1 MVIITLV
8 IHDSKLHP
16 VLLLDNEKQGT
27 LNYFDDT
34 WTRQLTTGSSVF
46 EFSVYKKTLEGDNPL
61 NHKYQVLNDQAFVS
75 FVHKDKVQLFNIMQ
89 IEETET
95 TVRCYCE
102 NLNLE
107 LLNEYCNPY
116 KATKAMSFEEY
127 LVAFDIL
134 NWGALTIGT
143 NEVNDKKLTLEWTGQ
158 DTKLARLLSIA
169 NNFDAEIEFETQL
182 HNNHTFKAFIVNV
195 YKEYEEGK
203 SYGVGRD
210 KTDVIL
216 RYQKNISGIRKTV
229 DKRQIYNAIRPYGKK
244 TVKGERVISNPVTRK
259 VTKTVGSNRTYL
271 GGDLKY
277 YGHTI
282 KKANVQAIIN
292 YAVQYNILP
301 SGIITQLYLESYWG
315 DSTVGRRDNNWAGMT
330 GGAQTRPSG
339 VKVTTG
345 MARPANEGGTYMHY
359 ASVDDFLKDYT
370 YLLAKQGIYNV
381 VGKKNIADYT
391 KGLFTAGG
399 AKYNYAEAK
408 YQSYTN
414 LMTNIRNGINKV
426 TGNILDTIDKLWQ
439 TPVQPIT
446 AVNVARRATKTIQAL
461 NEATRLKGRRIGS
474 GQCYALSGWYAK
486 KLDGAWIDSSIGG
499 IRGRIGGGMAAAL
512 IGTDYN
518 WGAYGWKLERSPNA
532 SNLQAGGIY
541 SVKANFGAPFYTG
554 QWGHTGIIKS
564 VSSTRVTVLEQNFA
578 GRMYVVE
585 NSYEINAFARGLQTV
600 CYPREI
606 AQGMS
611 VNGATTQQVSGGTQI
626 SYEEVVQEAQTES
639 YEEEQIIYIDNS
651 IYKEWKDENGKVEY
665 YLKNGFLYAPLSR
678 DRYPSVL
685 TGNETRDNWIRK
697 DMEVETDSQDVL
709 MSTALKDLKAHA
721 YPAITYEVDGYVDLE
736 IGDVV
741 RIQDDGYQPPL
752 ILSARVV
759 EQVLSKDNP
768 NSNKTKFSN
777 FVEKESQLAS
787 DLISDMLRLYDESI
801 PYEIK
806 LATSNGVAFKNGT
819 GESVLTPSLQKN
831 GKDYEAVYF
840 YKNGDSL
847 IDIGPSLI
855 VKASDFNH
863 VLNVTVEAYINE
875 ELVATAQVSFTDTED
890 GTDGVGIKST
900 SVVYGLSNS
909 ADTQPILWTGT
920 IPVAGEG
927 QYLWTRKITDYTDD
941 AKEDT
946 IEYTY
951 SFQGKT
957 GVAGTSIKVS
967 KIEYQVGASGTVTPS
982 GAWLTTIPSVP
993 DGQFL
998 WSKTTMSDNSV
1009 IYGISK
1015 QGATGPKGD
1024 KGADGVAGKDGV
1036 GVKTTTITY
1045 GISAN
1050 ETTQPTNW
1058 TTSVPALVKGQYLWT
1073 KTVWAYTDSTS
1084 ETGYVKTYIAKDGNN
1099 GSDGIAGKD
1108 GVGIKTTTITY
1119 KASTSGTVTPNGT
1132 WTSAIPSVPSGQ
1144 FLWTKTVWTYT
1155 DNTNETGYSVAKMG
1169 EKGDKGD
1176 AGPQGPTG
1184 ATGLQGPKG
1193 DQGVIGPTGADG
1205 KPSYTHI
1212 AYATNSTGTTG
1223 FSVSDN
1229 VGKTYIGMYVD
1240 NLATDSTD
1248 PKKYKWNLIKGADGA
1263 QGIAGPAG
1271 KDGKTPYWHTAY
1283 ANSADG
1289 TVDFSVS
1296 DSANKRYIGQYTDYD
1311 AIDSNDP
1318 KKYRWTDMIG
1328 TVVVGTNNLINGTK
1342 SFSGEDWFTSA
1353 TLEDENISNY
1363 PFTFKKWISAQKVSH
1378 AKDIMV
1384 EQGVTYTFSAY
1395 VKREVA
1401 GNLYFY
1407 LYDIADGFI
1416 TSDTPREAIIKNVD
1430 SNVRRFEITFTPT
1443 KTGKIRPRFAM
1454 VSSEQ
1459 GSFSTGGFML
1469 VRGNKTGDWQESE
1482 ADKASNLD
1490 SKADGAFTV
1499 EQLNAIAEEQRLMKA
1514 NLEAA
1519 ASLQEVQDKAKELLD
1534 QIKKIEDGQ
1543 KVSEQTMISNAN
1555 RVVQILAKLE
1565 NVQLVTE
1572 AITQYMSYS
1581 NDGLVIKMKDGTSS
1595 VRVTTDRIAFYSG
1608 GTETAF
1614 ISQGYLQI
1622 ESGVFTLRLRIGSFL
1637 FEESSKGRLQIKKI
1651 RGIGG

>member
-1 MVIITLV
+1 MVVITLV
-8 IHDSKLHP
+8 IHDAKLHP
-16 VLLLDNEKQGT
+16 VLLLDNERQGA
-27 LNYFDDT
+27 LNYYDDL

-46 EFSVYKKTLEGDNPL
+46 EFSVYKKTLLGDNPL

-75 FVHKDKVQLFNIMQ
+75 FVHNDKVQLFNIMQ
-89 IEETET
+89 VEETET
-95 TVRCYCE
+95 TIRCFCE

-107 LLNEYCNPY
+107 LLNEYCNAY

-127 LVAFDIL
+127 LVQFDIL

-143 NEVNDKKLTLEWTGQ
+143 NEVKDKKLTLEWTGQ

-210 KTDVIL
+210 RSDTVL
-216 RYQKNISGIRKTV
+216 RYQKNIAGITKKL

-244 TVKGERVISNPVTRK
+244 TVKGERVVSNPVTRK
-259 VTKTVGSNRTYL
+259 VTKTVGSNKTYL
-271 GGDLKY
+271 GGDIKY

-301 SGIITQLYLESYWG
+301 SGIITQLYLESFWG
-315 DSTVGRRDNNWAGMT
+315 DSTVGKRDNNWAGMS

-391 KGLFTAGG
+391 KGLFRAGG
-399 AKYNYAEAK
+399 AKYDYAAAG
-408 YQSYTN
+408 YQSYAN

-426 TGNILDTIDKLWQ
+426 TGNILNTIDKLWQ
-439 TPVQPIT
+439 TPVKPIT
-446 AVNVARRATKTIQAL
+446 AVNVARRATKTIQAI
-461 NEATRLKGRRIGS
+461 NEATKLKGRRIGS

-518 WGAYGWKLERSPNA
+518 WGAYGWKVDKSPNA
-532 SNLQAGGIY
+532 GNLKAGGIY
-541 SVKANFGAPFYTG
+541 NVRANRGAPFYTTG
-554 QWGHTGIIKS
+554 WGHTGIIKS
-564 VSSTRVTVLEQNFA
+564 VSKTRVTVLEQNYA
-578 GRMYVVE
+578 GRMYVME

-606 AQGMS
+606 AQGMA

-697 DMEVETDSQDVL
+697 DMEVETDSQEVL
-709 MSTALKDLKAHA
+709 MSTGLKDLKAHA

-736 IGDVV
+736 LGDVV
-741 RIQDDGYQPPL
+741 RIQDDGYEPPL
-752 ILSARVV
+752 ILTARVV
-759 EQVLSKDNP
+759 EQEISITNP
-768 NSNKTKFSN
+768 SSNKTKFSN

-863 VLNVTVEAYINE
+863 VLNITVEAYLNE
-875 ELVATAQVSFTDTED
+875 ELVASTQISFTDTED
-890 GTDGVGIKST
+890 G
-900 SVVYGLSNS
+900 
-909 ADTQPILWTGT
+909 
-920 IPVAGEG
+920 
-927 QYLWTRKITDYTDD
+927 
-941 AKEDT
+941 
-946 IEYTY
+946 
-951 SFQGKT
+951 
-957 GVAGTSIKVS
+957 
-967 KIEYQVGASGTVTPS
+967 
-982 GAWLTTIPSVP
+982 
-993 DGQFL
+993 
-998 WSKTTMSDNSV
+998 
-1009 IYGISK
+1009 
-1015 QGATGPKGD
+1015 
-1024 KGADGVAGKDGV
+1024 
-1036 GVKTTTITY
+1036 
-1045 GISAN
+1045 
-1050 ETTQPTNW
+1050 
-1058 TTSVPALVKGQYLWT
+1058 
-1073 KTVWAYTDSTS
+1073 
-1084 ETGYVKTYIAKDGNN
+1084 
-1099 GSDGIAGKD
+1099 
-1108 GVGIKTTTITY
+1108 
-1119 KASTSGTVTPNGT
+1119 
-1132 WTSAIPSVPSGQ
+1132 
-1144 FLWTKTVWTYT
+1144 
-1155 DNTNETGYSVAKMG
+1155 
-1169 EKGDKGD
+1169 
-1176 AGPQGPTG
+1176 
-1184 ATGLQGPKG
+1184 
-1193 DQGVIGPTGADG
+1193 ADG
-1205 KPSYTHI
+1205 KATYTHI
-1212 AYATNSTGTTG
+1212 AYALDENGSTG

-1240 NLATDSTD
+1240 DNIIDSND

-1263 QGIAGPAG
+1263 RGIQGPAG
-1271 KDGKTPYWHTAY
+1271 ADGKTPYWHVAY
-1283 ANSADG
+1283 ANSSDG

-1311 AIDSNDP
+1311 AIDSSDP
-1318 KKYRWTDMIG
+1318 KKYRWTDMVG
-1328 TVVVGTNNLINGTK
+1328 TVVVGTNNLIDGTK
-1342 SFSGEDWFTSA
+1342 SFFGTDWFTSA
-1353 TLEDENISNY
+1353 TLEDENLSNC
-1363 PFTFKKWISAQKVSH
+1363 PFTLKKWISGQKVSH

-1416 TSDTPREAIIKNVD
+1416 TSDTPRETIIKNVD
-1430 SNVRRFEITFTPT
+1430 SSLRRFEITFTPT
-1443 KTGKIRPRFAM
+1443 KTGRIRPRFAM

-1459 GSFSTGGFML
+1459 GSFSSGGFML

-1490 SKADGAFTV
+1490 SKADEAFTV
-1499 EQLNAIAEEQRLMKA
+1499 EQLNALAERARIAEAELQSKA
-1514 NLEAA
+1514 TLDTVNDWVKA
-1519 ASLQEVQDKAKELLD
+1519 LQDEIKAREG
-1534 QIKKIEDGQ
+1534 GQ
-1543 KVSEQTMISNAN
+1543 KLSEQKLIDFSNRMIA
-1555 RVVQILAKLE
+1555 VQQTIGEMQIRTDFVNKF
-1565 NVQLVTE
+1565 
-1572 AITQYMSYS
+1572 MSQS
-1581 NDGLVIKMKDGTSS
+1581 EDGLVIGQKDGTSS
-1595 VRVTTDRIAFYSG
+1595 VRVDNDRISFYSSG
-1608 GTETAF
+1608 KEVAYIAQSVLVIDSGIFTTK
-1614 ISQGYLQI
+1614 LQI
-1622 ESGVFTLRLRIGSFL
+1622 GRYRIEQYELNADINVVRYVG
-1637 FEESSKGRLQIKKI
+1637 
-1651 RGIGG
+1651 

>member
-1 MVIITLV
+1 MVVITLV

-143 NEVNDKKLTLEWTGQ
+143 NEVKDKKLTLEWTGQ

-182 HNNHTFKAFIVNV
+182 HNNYTFKAFIINI

-210 KTDVIL
+210 RSDTVL
-216 RYQKNISGIRKTV
+216 RYQKNIAGITKKL

-244 TVKGERVISNPVTRK
+244 TVKGERVVSNPVTRK
-259 VTKTVGSNRTYL
+259 VTKTVGSNKTYL
-271 GGDLKY
+271 GGDIKY

-301 SGIITQLYLESYWG
+301 SGIITQLYLESFWG
-315 DSTVGRRDNNWAGMT
+315 DSTVGKRDNNWAGMS

-391 KGLFTAGG
+391 KGLFRAGG
-399 AKYNYAEAK
+399 AKYDYAAAG

-446 AVNVARRATKTIQAL
+446 AVNVARRATKTMQAL

-518 WGAYGWKLERSPNA
+518 WGAYGWKVDKSPNA
-532 SNLQAGGIY
+532 RNLKAGGIY
-541 SVKANFGAPFYTG
+541 NVRANRGAPFYTTG
-554 QWGHTGIIKS
+554 WGHTGIIKS
-564 VSSTRVTVLEQNFA
+564 VSKTRVTVLEQNFV

-585 NSYEINAFARGLQTV
+585 NSYDINSFASGLQTV

-611 VNGATTQQVSGGTQI
+611 VNGATTQQITGGTQI
-626 SYEEVVQEAQTES
+626 SYEEVVQEAQTET

-709 MSTALKDLKAHA
+709 MSTGLKDLKAHA

-752 ILSARVV
+752 ILTARVI

-863 VLNVTVEAYINE
+863 VLNITVEAYLNE
-875 ELVATAQVSFTDTED
+875 ELVASTQISFTDTED
-890 GTDGVGIKST
+890 G
-900 SVVYGLSNS
+900 
-909 ADTQPILWTGT
+909 AD
-920 IPVAGEG
+920 
-927 QYLWTRKITDYTDD
+927 
-941 AKEDT
+941 
-946 IEYTY
+946 
-951 SFQGKT
+951 
-957 GVAGTSIKVS
+957 
-967 KIEYQVGASGTVTPS
+967 
-982 GAWLTTIPSVP
+982 
-993 DGQFL
+993 
-998 WSKTTMSDNSV
+998 
-1009 IYGISK
+1009 
-1015 QGATGPKGD
+1015 
-1024 KGADGVAGKDGV
+1024 GKDG
-1036 GVKTTTITY
+1036 
-1045 GISAN
+1045 A
-1050 ETTQPTNW
+1050 P
-1058 TTSVPALVKGQYLWT
+1058 
-1073 KTVWAYTDSTS
+1073 
-1084 ETGYVKTYIAKDGNN
+1084 
-1099 GSDGIAGKD
+1099 
-1108 GVGIKTTTITY
+1108 
-1119 KASTSGTVTPNGT
+1119 
-1132 WTSAIPSVPSGQ
+1132 
-1144 FLWTKTVWTYT
+1144 
-1155 DNTNETGYSVAKMG
+1155 
-1169 EKGDKGD
+1169 
-1176 AGPQGPTG
+1176 GPQGPPG
-1184 ATGLQGPKG
+1184 VNGLQGPKG
-1193 DQGVIGPTGADG
+1193 DQGIQGPAGADG
-1205 KPSYTHI
+1205 KATYTHI
-1212 AYATNSTGTTG
+1212 AYALDENGSTG

-1240 NLATDSTD
+1240 DNIIDSND

-1263 QGIAGPAG
+1263 RGIQGPAG
-1271 KDGKTPYWHTAY
+1271 ADGKTPYWHVAY
-1283 ANSADG
+1283 ANSSDG

-1311 AIDSNDP
+1311 AIDSSDP
-1318 KKYRWTDMIG
+1318 KKYRWTDMVG
-1328 TVVVGTNNLINGTK
+1328 TVVVGTNNLIDGTK
-1342 SFSGEDWFTSA
+1342 SFFGTDWFTSA
-1353 TLEDENISNY
+1353 TLEDENLSNC
-1363 PFTFKKWISAQKVSH
+1363 PFTLKKWISGQKVSH

-1416 TSDTPREAIIKNVD
+1416 TSDTPRETIIKNVD
-1430 SNVRRFEITFTPT
+1430 SSLRRFEITFTPT
-1443 KTGKIRPRFAM
+1443 KTGRIRPRFAM

-1459 GSFSTGGFML
+1459 GSFSSGGFML

-1499 EQLNAIAEEQRLMKA
+1499 EQLNALAERARIAETELQAKA
-1514 NLEAA
+1514 TLETVNEWVQA
-1519 ASLQEVQDKAKELLD
+1519 LQDEIKAR
-1534 QIKKIEDGQ
+1534 QDGQ
-1543 KVSEQTMISNAN
+1543 KISEQKLIEASNRMIAIQQN
-1555 RVVQILAKLE
+1555 VGEMQIRTDFVNKF
-1565 NVQLVTE
+1565 
-1572 AITQYMSYS
+1572 MSQS
-1581 NDGLVIKMKDGTSS
+1581 EDGLVIGQKDGTSS
-1595 VRVTTDRIAFYSG
+1595 VRVDNDRISFYSSG
-1608 GTETAF
+1608 KEVAYIAQSVLVIDSGIFTTK
-1614 ISQGYLQI
+1614 LQI
-1622 ESGVFTLRLRIGSFL
+1622 GRYRIEQYELNADINVVRYVG
-1637 FEESSKGRLQIKKI
+1637 
-1651 RGIGG
+1651 

>member
-143 NEVNDKKLTLEWTGQ
+143 NEVKDKKLTLEWTGQ

-182 HNNHTFKAFIVNV
+182 HNNYTFKAFIINI

-210 KTDVIL
+210 RSDTVL
-216 RYQKNISGIRKTV
+216 RYQKNIAGITKKL

-244 TVKGERVISNPVTRK
+244 TVKGERVVSNPVTRK

-282 KKANVQAIIN
+282 KKANVQSIIN

-301 SGIITQLYLESYWG
+301 SGIICQLYLESLWG
-315 DSTVGRRDNNWAGMT
+315 DSAVGKRDNNWAGIS

-345 MARPANEGGTYMHY
+345 MARPPSEGGTYMHY

-370 YLLAKQGIYNV
+370 YLLAKQGLYNV

-391 KGLFTAGG
+391 KGLFKVGG
-399 AKYNYAEAK
+399 AKDDYAAAG

-426 TGNILDTIDKLWQ
+426 SGNILNTIDTLWQ
-439 TPVQPIT
+439 TPVKPIT
-446 AVNVARRATKTIQAL
+446 SVTTAKRATKTIQAI
-461 NEATRLKGRRIGS
+461 NEATKLKGRRVGS

-518 WGAYGWKLERSPNA
+518 WGSYGWKVDKSPNA
-532 SNLQAGGIY
+532 GNLKAGGIY
-541 SVKANFGAPFYTG
+541 NVRANRGAPFYTTG
-554 QWGHTGIIKS
+554 WGHTGIIKS
-564 VSSTRVTVLEQNFA
+564 VSKTRVTVLEQNFV

-585 NSYEINAFARGLQTV
+585 NSYDINSFASGLQTV

-611 VNGATTQQVSGGTQI
+611 VNGATTQQITGGTQI
-626 SYEEVVQEAQTES
+626 SYEEVVQEAQTET

-709 MSTALKDLKAHA
+709 ISTALKDLKAHA
-721 YPAITYEVDGYVDLE
+721 YPAVTYEVDGYVDLE
-736 IGDVV
+736 LGDVV
-741 RIQDDGYQPPL
+741 RIQDDGYEPPL
-752 ILSARVV
+752 ILTARVT
-759 EQVLSKDNP
+759 EQEISITNP
-768 NSNKTKFSN
+768 SSNKTKFSN

-801 PYEIK
+801 PYDIQ
-806 LATSNGVAFKNGT
+806 LATSNGVAFKNGV
-819 GESVLTPSLQKN
+819 GESVLTPNLQKN
-831 GKDYEAVYF
+831 GKDYDAIYF

-847 IDIGPSLI
+847 IEIGPSLT

-863 VLNVTVEAYINE
+863 VLNITVEAYVNE
-875 ELVATAQVSFTDTED
+875 ELVASTQISFTDTED
-890 GTDGVGIKST
+890 G
-900 SVVYGLSNS
+900 
-909 ADTQPILWTGT
+909 
-920 IPVAGEG
+920 
-927 QYLWTRKITDYTDD
+927 
-941 AKEDT
+941 
-946 IEYTY
+946 
-951 SFQGKT
+951 
-957 GVAGTSIKVS
+957 
-967 KIEYQVGASGTVTPS
+967 
-982 GAWLTTIPSVP
+982 
-993 DGQFL
+993 
-998 WSKTTMSDNSV
+998 
-1009 IYGISK
+1009 
-1015 QGATGPKGD
+1015 
-1024 KGADGVAGKDGV
+1024 
-1036 GVKTTTITY
+1036 
-1045 GISAN
+1045 
-1050 ETTQPTNW
+1050 
-1058 TTSVPALVKGQYLWT
+1058 
-1073 KTVWAYTDSTS
+1073 
-1084 ETGYVKTYIAKDGNN
+1084 
-1099 GSDGIAGKD
+1099 
-1108 GVGIKTTTITY
+1108 
-1119 KASTSGTVTPNGT
+1119 
-1132 WTSAIPSVPSGQ
+1132 
-1144 FLWTKTVWTYT
+1144 
-1155 DNTNETGYSVAKMG
+1155 
-1169 EKGDKGD
+1169 EKGD
-1176 AGPQGPTG
+1176 
-1184 ATGLQGPKG
+1184 
-1193 DQGVIGPTGADG
+1193 DG
-1205 KPSYTHI
+1205 KSSWT
-1212 AYATNSTGTTG
+1212 AWANSE
-1223 FSVSDN
+1223 
-1229 VGKTYIGMYVD
+1229 
-1240 NLATDSTD
+1240 
-1248 PKKYKWNLIKGADGA
+1248 
-1263 QGIAGPAG
+1263 
-1271 KDGKTPYWHTAY
+1271 DGK
-1283 ANSADG
+1283 
-1289 TVDFSVS
+1289 VDFSITES
-1296 DSANKRYIGQYTDYD
+1296 KNRRFIGTYTGIEQSTNYLDY
-1311 AIDSNDP
+1311 
-1318 KKYRWTDMIG
+1318 KWTDMVG
-1328 TVVVGTNNLINGTK
+1328 TVVVGTNNLIDGTK
-1342 SFSGEDWFTSA
+1342 SFVGTDWFTSA
-1353 TLEDENISNY
+1353 TLEDENLSNY
-1363 PFTFKKWISAQKVSH
+1363 PFTLKKWTSGQKVSH
-1378 AKDIMV
+1378 TKDIMV

-1395 VKREVA
+1395 IKREQA

-1407 LYDIADGFI
+1407 LYDETDGFI
-1416 TSDTPREAIIKNVD
+1416 TSDTQRETIIKNVD
-1430 SNVRRFEITFTPT
+1430 SSLRRFEITFTPT

-1490 SKADGAFTV
+1490 AKADGAFTV
-1499 EQLNAIAEEQRLMKA
+1499 EQLNALAERARIAEAELQSKA
-1514 NLEAA
+1514 TLDTVNDWVKA
-1519 ASLQEVQDKAKELLD
+1519 LQDEIKARE
-1534 QIKKIEDGQ
+1534 EGQ
-1543 KVSEQTMISNAN
+1543 KLSEQKLIDSSNRMIALQQTIGEMQVRTDFVN
-1555 RVVQILAKLE
+1555 KF
-1565 NVQLVTE
+1565 
-1572 AITQYMSYS
+1572 MSQS
-1581 NDGLVIKMKDGTSS
+1581 EDGLVIGQKDGTSS
-1595 VRVTTDRIAFYSG
+1595 VRVDNDRISFYSSG
-1608 GTETAF
+1608 KEVAYIAQSVLVIDSGIFTTK
-1614 ISQGYLQI
+1614 LQI
-1622 ESGVFTLRLRIGSFL
+1622 GRYRIEQYELNPDINVVRYVG
-1637 FEESSKGRLQIKKI
+1637 
-1651 RGIGG
+1651 

>member
-1 MVIITLV
+1 MLT
-8 IHDSKLHP
+8 IHGPDLKP
-16 VLLLDNEKQGT
+16 VLFLDNDKQGA
-27 LNYFDDT
+27 LNYFNHK
-34 WTRQLTTGSSVF
+34 WYRKQKTGSSVL
-46 EFSVYKKTLEGDNPL
+46 EFSVYKKDLLGDSPL
-61 NHKYQVLNDQAFVS
+61 SHKYHVLNDQAFVS
-75 FVHKDKVQLFNIMQ
+75 FVHKGKVQLLNIMKIDEDEKQ
-89 IEETET
+89 ID
-95 TVRCYCE
+95 CYCE

-107 LLNEYCNPY
+107 LLNEYCNAY

-127 LVAFDIL
+127 LVQFDIL

-143 NEVNDKKLTLEWTGQ
+143 NEVKDKKLTLEWTSQ
-158 DTKLARLLSIA
+158 ETKLARLLSIA
-169 NNFDAEIEFETQL
+169 NNFDAEIEFETKL
-182 HNNHTFKAFIVNV
+182 NFNHTFKQLIINI

-244 TVKGERVISNPVTRK
+244 TVRGERVISNPVTRK
-259 VTKTVGSNRTYL
+259 VTKTVGSNKTYL
-271 GGDLKY
+271 GGDIKY

-282 KKANVQAIIN
+282 KKANVQGIIN

-301 SGIITQLYLESYWG
+301 SGIITQLYLESFWG
-315 DSTVGRRDNNWAGMT
+315 DSTVGRRDNNWAGMS

-391 KGLFTAGG
+391 KGLFRAGG
-399 AKYNYAEAK
+399 AKYDYAAAG

-426 TGNILDTIDKLWQ
+426 TGNILNTIDKLWQ
-439 TPVQPIT
+439 TPVKPIT
-446 AVNVARRATKTIQAL
+446 AVNVARRATKTIQAI
-461 NEATRLKGRRIGS
+461 NEATKLKGRRVGS

-518 WGAYGWKLERSPNA
+518 WGSYGWKVDKSPNA
-532 SNLQAGGIY
+532 GNLKAGGIY
-541 SVKANFGAPFYTG
+541 NVRANRGAPFYTTG
-554 QWGHTGIIKS
+554 WGHTGIIKS
-564 VSSTRVTVLEQNFA
+564 VSKTRVTVLEQNFV

-585 NSYEINAFARGLQTV
+585 NSYDINSFASGLQTV

-611 VNGATTQQVSGGTQI
+611 VNGATTQQITGGTQI
-626 SYEEVVQEAQTES
+626 SYEEVVQEAQTET

-709 MSTALKDLKAHA
+709 ISTALKDLKAHA
-721 YPAITYEVDGYVDLE
+721 YPAVTYEVDGYVDLE
-736 IGDVV
+736 LGDVV
-741 RIQDDGYQPPL
+741 RIQDDGYEPPL
-752 ILSARVV
+752 ILTARVI
-759 EQVLSKDNP
+759 EQEISITNP
-768 NSNKTKFSN
+768 SSNKTKFSN

-801 PYEIK
+801 PYDIQ
-806 LATSNGVAFKNGT
+806 LATSNGVAFKNGV
-819 GESVLTPSLQKN
+819 GESVLTPNLQKN
-831 GKDYEAVYF
+831 GKDYDAIYF

-863 VLNVTVEAYINE
+863 VLNITVEAYLNE
-875 ELVATAQVSFTDTED
+875 ELVASTQISFTDTED
-890 GTDGVGIKST
+890 G
-900 SVVYGLSNS
+900 
-909 ADTQPILWTGT
+909 AD
-920 IPVAGEG
+920 
-927 QYLWTRKITDYTDD
+927 
-941 AKEDT
+941 
-946 IEYTY
+946 
-951 SFQGKT
+951 
-957 GVAGTSIKVS
+957 
-967 KIEYQVGASGTVTPS
+967 
-982 GAWLTTIPSVP
+982 
-993 DGQFL
+993 
-998 WSKTTMSDNSV
+998 
-1009 IYGISK
+1009 
-1015 QGATGPKGD
+1015 
-1024 KGADGVAGKDGV
+1024 GKDGL
-1036 GVKTTTITY
+1036 
-1045 GISAN
+1045 
-1050 ETTQPTNW
+1050 P
-1058 TTSVPALVKGQYLWT
+1058 
-1073 KTVWAYTDSTS
+1073 
-1084 ETGYVKTYIAKDGNN
+1084 
-1099 GSDGIAGKD
+1099 
-1108 GVGIKTTTITY
+1108 
-1119 KASTSGTVTPNGT
+1119 
-1132 WTSAIPSVPSGQ
+1132 
-1144 FLWTKTVWTYT
+1144 
-1155 DNTNETGYSVAKMG
+1155 
-1169 EKGDKGD
+1169 
-1176 AGPQGPTG
+1176 GPQGPPG
-1184 ATGLQGPKG
+1184 IDGLQGPRG
-1193 DQGVIGPTGADG
+1193 EQGIPGPAGADG
-1205 KPSYTHI
+1205 KATYTHI
-1212 AYATNSTGTTG
+1212 AYALDETGTTG

-1229 VGKTYIGMYVD
+1229 TGKTYIGMYVD
-1240 NLATDSTD
+1240 DNIIDSND

-1263 QGIAGPAG
+1263 RGIQGPAG
-1271 KDGKTPYWHTAY
+1271 ADGKTPYWHVAY
-1283 ANSADG
+1283 ANSSDG
-1289 TVDFSVS
+1289 KTDFSVT
-1296 DSANKRYIGQYTDYD
+1296 DSLNKRYIGQYTDYI
-1311 AIDSNDP
+1311 AIDSSDP
-1318 KKYRWTDMIG
+1318 TKYRWTDMVG
-1328 TVVVGTNNLINGTK
+1328 TVVVGTNNLIDGTK
-1342 SFSGEDWFTSA
+1342 SFVGSDWFTSA

-1363 PFTFKKWISAQKVSH
+1363 PFTFKKWISGQKVSH
-1378 AKDIMV
+1378 AKDIIV

-1416 TSDTPREAIIKNVD
+1416 TSDTPRETIIKNVD

-1482 ADKASNLD
+1482 VDKASNLD

-1499 EQLNAIAEEQRLMKA
+1499 EQLNALAERARIAETELQAKA
-1514 NLEAA
+1514 TLETVNEWVQA
-1519 ASLQEVQDKAKELLD
+1519 LQDEIKAR
-1534 QIKKIEDGQ
+1534 QDGQ
-1543 KVSEQTMISNAN
+1543 KISEQKLIEASNRMIAIQQN
-1555 RVVQILAKLE
+1555 VGEMQIRTDFVNKF
-1565 NVQLVTE
+1565 
-1572 AITQYMSYS
+1572 MSQS
-1581 NDGLVIKMKDGTSS
+1581 EDGLVIGQKDGTSS
-1595 VRVTTDRIAFYSG
+1595 VRVDNDRISFYSSG
-1608 GTETAF
+1608 KEVAYIAQSVLVIDSGIFTTK
-1614 ISQGYLQI
+1614 LQI
-1622 ESGVFTLRLRIGSFL
+1622 GRYRIEQYELNADINVVRYVG
-1637 FEESSKGRLQIKKI
+1637 
-1651 RGIGG
+1651 

>member
-143 NEVNDKKLTLEWTGQ
+143 NEVKDKKLTLEWTGQ

-169 NNFDAEIEFETQL
+169 NNFDAEVEFETQL

-195 YKEYEEGK
+195 YKEYEEGV

-210 KTDVIL
+210 RSDIVL
-216 RYQKNISGIRKTV
+216 RYQKNVTGITKKL

-301 SGIITQLYLESYWG
+301 SGIITQLYLESFWG
-315 DSTVGRRDNNWAGMT
+315 DSTVGKRDNNWAGMS

-391 KGLFTAGG
+391 KGLFRAGG
-399 AKYNYAEAK
+399 AKYDYAAAG

-426 TGNILDTIDKLWQ
+426 TGNILNTIDKLWQ

-446 AVNVARRATKTIQAL
+446 AVNVARRATKTMQAL

-486 KLDGAWIDSSIGG
+486 KLDGAWIDSSVGG

-518 WGAYGWKLERSPNA
+518 WGAYGWKLDRSPNA
-532 SNLQAGGIY
+532 GNLQAGGIY
-541 SVKANFGAPFYTG
+541 NVKANFGAPFYTT

-564 VSSTRVTVLEQNFA
+564 VSKTRVTVLEQNYA
-578 GRMYVVE
+578 GRMYVME

-611 VNGATTQQVSGGTQI
+611 VNGATTQQVTGGTQI
-626 SYEEVVQEAQTES
+626 SYEEVVQEAQTET

-697 DMEVETDSQDVL
+697 DMEVETDSQEVL
-709 MSTALKDLKAHA
+709 MSTGLKDLKAHA

-736 IGDVV
+736 LGDVV
-741 RIQDDGYQPPL
+741 RIQDDGYEPPL
-752 ILSARVV
+752 ILTARVI
-759 EQVLSKDNP
+759 EQEISITNP
-768 NSNKTKFSN
+768 SSNKTKFSN

-801 PYEIK
+801 PYDIQ
-806 LATSNGVAFKNGT
+806 LATSNGVAFKNGV
-819 GESVLTPSLQKN
+819 GESVLTPNLQKN
-831 GKDYEAVYF
+831 GKDYDAIYF

-847 IDIGPSLI
+847 IEIGPSLT

-863 VLNVTVEAYINE
+863 VLNITVEAYVNE
-875 ELVATAQVSFTDTED
+875 ELVASTQISFTDTED
-890 GTDGVGIKST
+890 G
-900 SVVYGLSNS
+900 
-909 ADTQPILWTGT
+909 
-920 IPVAGEG
+920 
-927 QYLWTRKITDYTDD
+927 
-941 AKEDT
+941 
-946 IEYTY
+946 
-951 SFQGKT
+951 
-957 GVAGTSIKVS
+957 
-967 KIEYQVGASGTVTPS
+967 
-982 GAWLTTIPSVP
+982 
-993 DGQFL
+993 
-998 WSKTTMSDNSV
+998 
-1009 IYGISK
+1009 
-1015 QGATGPKGD
+1015 
-1024 KGADGVAGKDGV
+1024 
-1036 GVKTTTITY
+1036 
-1045 GISAN
+1045 
-1050 ETTQPTNW
+1050 
-1058 TTSVPALVKGQYLWT
+1058 
-1073 KTVWAYTDSTS
+1073 
-1084 ETGYVKTYIAKDGNN
+1084 
-1099 GSDGIAGKD
+1099 
-1108 GVGIKTTTITY
+1108 
-1119 KASTSGTVTPNGT
+1119 
-1132 WTSAIPSVPSGQ
+1132 
-1144 FLWTKTVWTYT
+1144 
-1155 DNTNETGYSVAKMG
+1155 
-1169 EKGDKGD
+1169 EKGDD
-1176 AGPQGPTG
+1176 G
-1184 ATGLQGPKG
+1184 ATSW
-1193 DQGVIGPTGADG
+1193 TAWANSEDG
-1205 KPSYTHI
+1205 K
-1212 AYATNSTGTTG
+1212 
-1223 FSVSDN
+1223 
-1229 VGKTYIGMYVD
+1229 
-1240 NLATDSTD
+1240 
-1248 PKKYKWNLIKGADGA
+1248 
-1263 QGIAGPAG
+1263 
-1271 KDGKTPYWHTAY
+1271 
-1283 ANSADG
+1283 
-1289 TVDFSVS
+1289 VDFSITES
-1296 DSANKRYIGQYTDYD
+1296 KNRRFIGTYTGIEQSTNYLDY
-1311 AIDSNDP
+1311 
-1318 KKYRWTDMIG
+1318 KWTDMVG
-1328 TVVVGTNNLINGTK
+1328 TVVVGTNNLIDGTK
-1342 SFSGEDWFTSA
+1342 SFVGTDWFTSA
-1353 TLEDENISNY
+1353 TLEDENLSNY
-1363 PFTFKKWISAQKVSH
+1363 PFTLKKWISGQKVSH

-1384 EQGVTYTFSAY
+1384 KQGVTYTFSAY

-1416 TSDTPREAIIKNVD
+1416 TSDTPRETIIKNVD
-1430 SNVRRFEITFTPT
+1430 SSLRRFEITFTPT

-1459 GSFSTGGFML
+1459 GSFSSGGFML

>member
-1 MVIITLV
+1 MLT
-8 IHDSKLHP
+8 IHGPDLKP
-16 VLLLDNEKQGT
+16 VLFLDNDKQGA
-27 LNYFDDT
+27 LNYFNHK
-34 WTRQLTTGSSVF
+34 WYRKQKTGSSVL
-46 EFSVYKKTLEGDNPL
+46 EFSVYKKDLLGDSPL
-61 NHKYQVLNDQAFVS
+61 SHKYHVLNDQAFVS
-75 FVHKDKVQLFNIMQ
+75 FVHKGKVQLLNIMKIDEDEKQ
-89 IEETET
+89 ID
-95 TVRCYCE
+95 CYCE

-107 LLNEYCNPY
+107 LLNEYCNAY

-127 LVAFDIL
+127 LVQFDIL
-134 NWGALTIGT
+134 NWGALTVGT
-143 NEVNDKKLTLEWTGQ
+143 NEVKDKKLTLEWTSQ
-158 DTKLARLLSIA
+158 ETKLARLLSIA
-169 NNFDAEIEFETQL
+169 NNFDAEIEFETKL
-182 HNNHTFKAFIVNV
+182 NFNHTFKQLIINI

-244 TVKGERVISNPVTRK
+244 NVKGERVISNPVTRK

-301 SGIITQLYLESYWG
+301 SGIITQLYLESFWG
-315 DSTVGRRDNNWAGMT
+315 DSTVGRRDNNWSGMT

-391 KGLFTAGG
+391 KGLFRAGG
-399 AKYNYAEAK
+399 AKYDYAAAG

-426 TGNILDTIDKLWQ
+426 TGNILNTIDKLWQ

-446 AVNVARRATKTIQAL
+446 AVNVARRATKTMQAL

-518 WGAYGWKLERSPNA
+518 WGAYGWKLDRSPNA
-532 SNLQAGGIY
+532 GNLQAGGIY
-541 SVKANFGAPFYTG
+541 NVKANFGAPFYTT

-564 VSSTRVTVLEQNFA
+564 VSKTRVTVLEQNFV

-585 NSYEINAFARGLQTV
+585 NSYDINSFASGLQTV

-611 VNGATTQQVSGGTQI
+611 VNGATTQQVTGGTQI
-626 SYEEVVQEAQTES
+626 SYEEVVQEARTET

-697 DMEVETDSQDVL
+697 DMEVETDSQEVL
-709 MSTALKDLKAHA
+709 MSTGLKDLKAHA

-736 IGDVV
+736 LGDVV
-741 RIQDDGYQPPL
+741 RIQDDGYEPPL
-752 ILSARVV
+752 ILTARVV
-759 EQVLSKDNP
+759 EQEISITNP
-768 NSNKTKFSN
+768 SSNKTKFSN

-863 VLNVTVEAYINE
+863 VLNITVEAYLNE
-875 ELVATAQVSFTDTED
+875 ELVASTQISFTDTED
-890 GTDGVGIKST
+890 G
-900 SVVYGLSNS
+900 
-909 ADTQPILWTGT
+909 AD
-920 IPVAGEG
+920 
-927 QYLWTRKITDYTDD
+927 
-941 AKEDT
+941 
-946 IEYTY
+946 
-951 SFQGKT
+951 
-957 GVAGTSIKVS
+957 
-967 KIEYQVGASGTVTPS
+967 
-982 GAWLTTIPSVP
+982 
-993 DGQFL
+993 
-998 WSKTTMSDNSV
+998 
-1009 IYGISK
+1009 
-1015 QGATGPKGD
+1015 
-1024 KGADGVAGKDGV
+1024 GKDGL
-1036 GVKTTTITY
+1036 
-1045 GISAN
+1045 
-1050 ETTQPTNW
+1050 P
-1058 TTSVPALVKGQYLWT
+1058 
-1073 KTVWAYTDSTS
+1073 
-1084 ETGYVKTYIAKDGNN
+1084 
-1099 GSDGIAGKD
+1099 
-1108 GVGIKTTTITY
+1108 
-1119 KASTSGTVTPNGT
+1119 
-1132 WTSAIPSVPSGQ
+1132 
-1144 FLWTKTVWTYT
+1144 
-1155 DNTNETGYSVAKMG
+1155 
-1169 EKGDKGD
+1169 
-1176 AGPQGPTG
+1176 GPQGPPG
-1184 ATGLQGPKG
+1184 IDGLQGPRG
-1193 DQGVIGPTGADG
+1193 EQGIPGPAGADG
-1205 KPSYTHI
+1205 KATYTHI
-1212 AYATNSTGTTG
+1212 AYALDETGTTG

-1229 VGKTYIGMYVD
+1229 TGKTYIGMYVD
-1240 NLATDSTD
+1240 DNIIDSND

-1263 QGIAGPAG
+1263 RGIQGPSGA
-1271 KDGKTPYWHTAY
+1271 DGKTPYWHVAY
-1283 ANSADG
+1283 ANSSDG
-1289 TVDFSVS
+1289 KTDFSVT
-1296 DSANKRYIGQYTDYD
+1296 DSLNKRYIGQYTDYI
-1311 AIDSNDP
+1311 AIDSSDP
-1318 KKYRWTDMIG
+1318 TKYRWTDMVG
-1328 TVVVGTNNLINGTK
+1328 TVVVGTNNLIDGTK
-1342 SFSGEDWFTSA
+1342 SFVGSDWFTSA

-1363 PFTFKKWISAQKVSH
+1363 PFTFKKWISGQKVSH
-1378 AKDIMV
+1378 AKDIIV

-1416 TSDTPREAIIKNVD
+1416 TSDTPRETIIKNVD

-1459 GSFSTGGFML
+1459 GSFSSGGFML

>member
-1 MVIITLV
+1 MLT
-8 IHDSKLHP
+8 IHGPDLKP
-16 VLLLDNEKQGT
+16 VLFLDNDKQGA
-27 LNYFDDT
+27 LNYFNHK
-34 WTRQLTTGSSVF
+34 WYRKQKTGSSVL
-46 EFSVYKKTLEGDNPL
+46 EFSVYKKDLLGDSPL
-61 NHKYQVLNDQAFVS
+61 SHKYHVLNDQAFVS
-75 FVHKDKVQLFNIMQ
+75 FVHKGKVQLLNIMKIDEDEKQ
-89 IEETET
+89 ID
-95 TVRCYCE
+95 CYCE

-107 LLNEYCNPY
+107 LLNEYCNAY

-127 LVAFDIL
+127 LVQFDIL
-134 NWGALTIGT
+134 SWGALTVGT
-143 NEVNDKKLTLEWTGQ
+143 NEVKDKKLTLEWTSQ
-158 DTKLARLLSIA
+158 ETKLARLLSIA
-169 NNFDAEIEFETQL
+169 NNFDAEIEFETKL
-182 HNNHTFKAFIVNV
+182 NFNHTFKQLIINI

-244 TVKGERVISNPVTRK
+244 TVRGERVISNPVTRK

-301 SGIITQLYLESYWG
+301 SGIITQLYLESFWG
-315 DSTVGRRDNNWAGMT
+315 DSTVGRRDNNWSGMT

-359 ASVDDFLKDYT
+359 ASVNDFLKDYT

-381 VGKKNIADYT
+381 VGKKNLADYT
-391 KGLFTAGG
+391 KGLFRAGG
-399 AKYNYAEAK
+399 AKYDYAAAG

-414 LMTNIRNGINKV
+414 LMTNIRNGINKAS
-426 TGNILDTIDKLWQ
+426 GNILNTIDTLWQ
-439 TPVQPIT
+439 TPVKPIT
-446 AVNVARRATKTIQAL
+446 SVTTAKRATKTIQAI
-461 NEATRLKGRRIGS
+461 NEATKLKGRRVGS

-518 WGAYGWKLERSPNA
+518 WGSYGWKLDRSPNA
-532 SNLQAGGIY
+532 GNLQAGGIY
-541 SVKANFGAPFYTG
+541 NVKANFGAPFYTTS
-554 QWGHTGIIKS
+554 WGHTGIIKS
-564 VSSTRVTVLEQNFA
+564 VSKTRVTVLEQNYA
-578 GRMYVVE
+578 GRMYVME

-709 MSTALKDLKAHA
+709 ISTALKDLKAHA
-721 YPAITYEVDGYVDLE
+721 YPAVTYEVDGYVDLE
-736 IGDVV
+736 LGDVV
-741 RIQDDGYQPPL
+741 RIQDDGYEPPL
-752 ILSARVV
+752 ILTARVI
-759 EQVLSKDNP
+759 EQEISITNP
-768 NSNKTKFSN
+768 SSNKTKFSN

-801 PYEIK
+801 PYEIQ
-806 LATSNGVAFKNGT
+806 LATSNGVAFKNGV

-847 IDIGPSLI
+847 IDVGPSLT
-855 VKASDFNH
+855 VKASDFSH
-863 VLNVTVEAYINE
+863 VLNITVEAYVNE
-875 ELVATAQVSFTDTED
+875 ELVASTQISFTDTED
-890 GTDGVGIKST
+890 GTDG
-900 SVVYGLSNS
+900 
-909 ADTQPILWTGT
+909 
-920 IPVAGEG
+920 
-927 QYLWTRKITDYTDD
+927 
-941 AKEDT
+941 
-946 IEYTY
+946 
-951 SFQGKT
+951 
-957 GVAGTSIKVS
+957 
-967 KIEYQVGASGTVTPS
+967 
-982 GAWLTTIPSVP
+982 
-993 DGQFL
+993 
-998 WSKTTMSDNSV
+998 
-1009 IYGISK
+1009 
-1015 QGATGPKGD
+1015 
-1024 KGADGVAGKDGV
+1024 KDG
-1036 GVKTTTITY
+1036 
-1045 GISAN
+1045 
-1050 ETTQPTNW
+1050 
-1058 TTSVPALVKGQYLWT
+1058 
-1073 KTVWAYTDSTS
+1073 
-1084 ETGYVKTYIAKDGNN
+1084 
-1099 GSDGIAGKD
+1099 
-1108 GVGIKTTTITY
+1108 
-1119 KASTSGTVTPNGT
+1119 KAT
-1132 WTSAIPSVPSGQ
+1132 
-1144 FLWTKTVWTYT
+1144 
-1155 DNTNETGYSVAKMG
+1155 
-1169 EKGDKGD
+1169 
-1176 AGPQGPTG
+1176 
-1184 ATGLQGPKG
+1184 
-1193 DQGVIGPTGADG
+1193 
-1205 KPSYTHI
+1205 YTHI
-1212 AYATNSTGTTG
+1212 AYALDETGTTG

-1229 VGKTYIGMYVD
+1229 TGKTYIGMYVD
-1240 NLATDSTD
+1240 DNVIDSSD

-1263 QGIAGPAG
+1263 RGIQGPAG
-1271 KDGKTPYWHTAY
+1271 VDGKTPYWHVAY

-1328 TVVVGTNNLINGTK
+1328 TVVVGTNNLIDGTK

-1363 PFTFKKWISAQKVSH
+1363 PFTFKKWISGQKVSH

-1416 TSDTPREAIIKNVD
+1416 TSDTQRETIIKNVD
-1430 SNVRRFEITFTPT
+1430 SSLRRFEITFTPT
-1443 KTGKIRPRFAM
+1443 KAGKIRPRFAM

-1490 SKADGAFTV
+1490 SKADGDFTV
-1499 EQLNAIAEEQRLMKA
+1499 EQLNKLAERARIAEAELQSKA
-1514 NLEAA
+1514 TLDTVNGWVKA
-1519 ASLQEVQDKAKELLD
+1519 LQDEIKARE
-1534 QIKKIEDGQ
+1534 EGQ
-1543 KVSEQTMISNAN
+1543 KLSEQKLIDASNRMIA
-1555 RVVQILAKLE
+1555 VQQTIGEMQIRTDFVNKF
-1565 NVQLVTE
+1565 
-1572 AITQYMSYS
+1572 MSQS
-1581 NDGLVIKMKDGTSS
+1581 EDGLVIGQKDGTSS
-1595 VRVTTDRIAFYSG
+1595 VRVDNDRISFYSSG
-1608 GTETAF
+1608 KEVAYIAQSVLVIDSGIFTTK
-1614 ISQGYLQI
+1614 LQI
-1622 ESGVFTLRLRIGSFL
+1622 GRYRIEQYELNPDINVVRYVG
-1637 FEESSKGRLQIKKI
+1637 
-1651 RGIGG
+1651 

>member
-143 NEVNDKKLTLEWTGQ
+143 NEVKDKKLTLEWTGQ

-182 HNNHTFKAFIVNV
+182 HNNYTFKAFIINI

-210 KTDVIL
+210 RSDTVL
-216 RYQKNISGIRKTV
+216 RYQKNIAGITKKL

-282 KKANVQAIIN
+282 KKANVQSIIN

-301 SGIITQLYLESYWG
+301 SGIICQLYLESLWG
-315 DSTVGRRDNNWAGMT
+315 DSAVGKRDNNWAGIS

-345 MARPANEGGTYMHY
+345 MARPPSEGGTYMHY

-370 YLLAKQGIYNV
+370 YLLAKQGLYNV

-391 KGLFTAGG
+391 KGLFRVGG
-399 AKYNYAEAK
+399 AKDDYAAAG
-408 YQSYTN
+408 YQHYIST
-414 LMTNIRNGINKV
+414 MTSIRNGINKV
-426 TGNILDTIDKLWQ
+426 SGNILNTIDTLWQ
-439 TPVQPIT
+439 TPVKPIT
-446 AVNVARRATKTIQAL
+446 SVTTAKRATKTIQAI
-461 NEATRLKGRRIGS
+461 NEATKLKGRRVGS

-518 WGAYGWKLERSPNA
+518 WGSYGWKVDKSPNA
-532 SNLQAGGIY
+532 GNLKAGGIY
-541 SVKANFGAPFYTG
+541 NVRANRGAPFYTTG
-554 QWGHTGIIKS
+554 WGHTGIIKS
-564 VSSTRVTVLEQNFA
+564 VSKTRVTVLEQNFV

-585 NSYEINAFARGLQTV
+585 NSYDINSFASGLQTV

-611 VNGATTQQVSGGTQI
+611 VNGATTQQITGGTQI
-626 SYEEVVQEAQTES
+626 SYEEVVQEAQTET

-709 MSTALKDLKAHA
+709 ISTALKDLKAHA
-721 YPAITYEVDGYVDLE
+721 YPAVTYEVDGYVDLE
-736 IGDVV
+736 LGDVV
-741 RIQDDGYQPPL
+741 RIQDDGYEPPL
-752 ILSARVV
+752 ILTARVI
-759 EQVLSKDNP
+759 EQEISITNP
-768 NSNKTKFSN
+768 SSNKTKFSN

-801 PYEIK
+801 PYDIQ
-806 LATSNGVAFKNGT
+806 LATSNGVAFKNGV
-819 GESVLTPSLQKN
+819 GESVLTPNLQKN
-831 GKDYEAVYF
+831 GKDYDAIYF

-847 IDIGPSLI
+847 IEIGPSLT

-863 VLNVTVEAYINE
+863 VLNITVEAYVNE
-875 ELVATAQVSFTDTED
+875 ELVASTQISFTDTED
-890 GTDGVGIKST
+890 G
-900 SVVYGLSNS
+900 
-909 ADTQPILWTGT
+909 
-920 IPVAGEG
+920 
-927 QYLWTRKITDYTDD
+927 
-941 AKEDT
+941 
-946 IEYTY
+946 
-951 SFQGKT
+951 
-957 GVAGTSIKVS
+957 
-967 KIEYQVGASGTVTPS
+967 
-982 GAWLTTIPSVP
+982 
-993 DGQFL
+993 
-998 WSKTTMSDNSV
+998 
-1009 IYGISK
+1009 
-1015 QGATGPKGD
+1015 
-1024 KGADGVAGKDGV
+1024 
-1036 GVKTTTITY
+1036 
-1045 GISAN
+1045 
-1050 ETTQPTNW
+1050 
-1058 TTSVPALVKGQYLWT
+1058 
-1073 KTVWAYTDSTS
+1073 
-1084 ETGYVKTYIAKDGNN
+1084 
-1099 GSDGIAGKD
+1099 
-1108 GVGIKTTTITY
+1108 
-1119 KASTSGTVTPNGT
+1119 
-1132 WTSAIPSVPSGQ
+1132 
-1144 FLWTKTVWTYT
+1144 
-1155 DNTNETGYSVAKMG
+1155 
-1169 EKGDKGD
+1169 EKGD
-1176 AGPQGPTG
+1176 
-1184 ATGLQGPKG
+1184 
-1193 DQGVIGPTGADG
+1193 DG
-1205 KPSYTHI
+1205 KSSWT
-1212 AYATNSTGTTG
+1212 AWANSE
-1223 FSVSDN
+1223 
-1229 VGKTYIGMYVD
+1229 
-1240 NLATDSTD
+1240 
-1248 PKKYKWNLIKGADGA
+1248 
-1263 QGIAGPAG
+1263 
-1271 KDGKTPYWHTAY
+1271 DGK
-1283 ANSADG
+1283 
-1289 TVDFSVS
+1289 VDFSITES
-1296 DSANKRYIGQYTDYD
+1296 KNRRFIGTYTGIEQSTNYLDY
-1311 AIDSNDP
+1311 
-1318 KKYRWTDMIG
+1318 KWTDMVG
-1328 TVVVGTNNLINGTK
+1328 TVVVGTNNLIDGTK
-1342 SFSGEDWFTSA
+1342 SFVGTDWSTSA

-1363 PFTFKKWISAQKVSH
+1363 PFTLKKWISGQKVSY
-1378 AKDIMV
+1378 AKDIIV

-1407 LYDIADGFI
+1407 LYDTTDGFI
-1416 TSDTPREAIIKNVD
+1416 TSDTPRETIIKNVD
-1430 SNVRRFEITFTPT
+1430 SSLRRFEITFTPT

-1459 GSFSTGGFML
+1459 GGFSFGGFML

-1499 EQLNAIAEEQRLMKA
+1499 EQLNALAERARIAETELQAKA
-1514 NLEAA
+1514 TLETVNEWVQA
-1519 ASLQEVQDKAKELLD
+1519 LQDEIKAR
-1534 QIKKIEDGQ
+1534 QDGQ
-1543 KVSEQTMISNAN
+1543 KISEQKLIEASNRMIAIQQNIGEM
-1555 RVVQILAKLE
+1555 QIRTDFVNKF
-1565 NVQLVTE
+1565 
-1572 AITQYMSYS
+1572 MSQS
-1581 NDGLVIKMKDGTSS
+1581 EDGLVIGQKDGTSS
-1595 VRVTTDRIAFYSG
+1595 VRVDNDRISFYSSG
-1608 GTETAF
+1608 KEVAYIAQSVLVIDSGIFTTK
-1614 ISQGYLQI
+1614 LQI
-1622 ESGVFTLRLRIGSFL
+1622 GRYRIEQYELNADINVVRYVG
-1637 FEESSKGRLQIKKI
+1637 
-1651 RGIGG
+1651 

>member
-16 VLLLDNEKQGT
+16 VLLLDNDKQGA
-27 LNYFDDT
+27 LNYYDDL
-34 WTRQLTTGSSVF
+34 WTRQLTTGSSAF
-46 EFSVYKKTLEGDNPL
+46 EFSVYKKTLLGDNPL
-61 NHKYQVLNDQAFVS
+61 NHKYHALNDQAFVS
-75 FVHKDKVQLFNIMQ
+75 FVHKGKVQLFNIMQ
-89 IEETET
+89 VEETET
-95 TVRCYCE
+95 KIHCYCE

-107 LLNEYCNPY
+107 LLNEYCNAY

-127 LVAFDIL
+127 LVQFDIL

-143 NEVNDKKLTLEWTGQ
+143 NEVKDKKLTLEWTGQ

-169 NNFDAEIEFETQL
+169 NNFDAEVEFETQL

-195 YKEYEEGK
+195 YKEYEEGV

-210 KTDVIL
+210 RSDIVL
-216 RYQKNISGIRKTV
+216 RYQKNVTGITKKL

-301 SGIITQLYLESYWG
+301 SGIITQLYLESFWG
-315 DSTVGRRDNNWAGMT
+315 DSTVGKRDNNWAGMS

-391 KGLFTAGG
+391 KGLFRAGG
-399 AKYNYAEAK
+399 AKYDYAAAG

-426 TGNILDTIDKLWQ
+426 TGNILNTIDKLWQ

-446 AVNVARRATKTIQAL
+446 AVNVARRATKTMQAL

-486 KLDGAWIDSSIGG
+486 KLDGAWIDSSVGG

-518 WGAYGWKLERSPNA
+518 WGAYGWKLDRSPNA
-532 SNLQAGGIY
+532 GNLQAGGIY
-541 SVKANFGAPFYTG
+541 NVKANFGAPFYTT

-564 VSSTRVTVLEQNFA
+564 VSKTRVTVLEQNYA
-578 GRMYVVE
+578 GRMYVME

-611 VNGATTQQVSGGTQI
+611 VNGATTQQVTGGTQI
-626 SYEEVVQEAQTES
+626 SYEEVVQEAQTET

-697 DMEVETDSQDVL
+697 DMEVETDSQEVL
-709 MSTALKDLKAHA
+709 MSTGLKDLKAHA

-736 IGDVV
+736 LGDVV
-741 RIQDDGYQPPL
+741 RIQDDGYEPPL
-752 ILSARVV
+752 ILTARVI
-759 EQVLSKDNP
+759 EQEISITNP
-768 NSNKTKFSN
+768 SSNKTKFSN

-863 VLNVTVEAYINE
+863 VLNITVEAYLNE
-875 ELVATAQVSFTDTED
+875 ELVASTQISFTDTED
-890 GTDGVGIKST
+890 G
-900 SVVYGLSNS
+900 
-909 ADTQPILWTGT
+909 AD
-920 IPVAGEG
+920 
-927 QYLWTRKITDYTDD
+927 
-941 AKEDT
+941 
-946 IEYTY
+946 
-951 SFQGKT
+951 
-957 GVAGTSIKVS
+957 
-967 KIEYQVGASGTVTPS
+967 
-982 GAWLTTIPSVP
+982 
-993 DGQFL
+993 
-998 WSKTTMSDNSV
+998 
-1009 IYGISK
+1009 
-1015 QGATGPKGD
+1015 
-1024 KGADGVAGKDGV
+1024 GKDGL
-1036 GVKTTTITY
+1036 
-1045 GISAN
+1045 
-1050 ETTQPTNW
+1050 P
-1058 TTSVPALVKGQYLWT
+1058 
-1073 KTVWAYTDSTS
+1073 
-1084 ETGYVKTYIAKDGNN
+1084 
-1099 GSDGIAGKD
+1099 
-1108 GVGIKTTTITY
+1108 
-1119 KASTSGTVTPNGT
+1119 
-1132 WTSAIPSVPSGQ
+1132 
-1144 FLWTKTVWTYT
+1144 
-1155 DNTNETGYSVAKMG
+1155 
-1169 EKGDKGD
+1169 
-1176 AGPQGPTG
+1176 GPQGPPG
-1184 ATGLQGPKG
+1184 IDGLQGPRG
-1193 DQGVIGPTGADG
+1193 EQGIPGPAGADG
-1205 KPSYTHI
+1205 KATYTHI
-1212 AYATNSTGTTG
+1212 AYALDETGTTG

-1229 VGKTYIGMYVD
+1229 TGKTYIGMYVD
-1240 NLATDSTD
+1240 DNIIDSND

-1263 QGIAGPAG
+1263 RGIQGPAG
-1271 KDGKTPYWHTAY
+1271 ADGKTPYWHVAY
-1283 ANSADG
+1283 ANSSDG
-1289 TVDFSVS
+1289 KTDFSVT
-1296 DSANKRYIGQYTDYD
+1296 DSLNKRYIGQYTDYI
-1311 AIDSNDP
+1311 AIDSSDP
-1318 KKYRWTDMIG
+1318 TKYRWTDMVG
-1328 TVVVGTNNLINGTK
+1328 TVVVGTNNLIDGTK
-1342 SFSGEDWFTSA
+1342 SFVGSDWFTSA

-1363 PFTFKKWISAQKVSH
+1363 PFTFKKWISGQKVSH
-1378 AKDIMV
+1378 AKDIIV

-1416 TSDTPREAIIKNVD
+1416 TSDTPRETIIKNVD

>member
-1 MVIITLV
+1 MVVITLV
-8 IHDSKLHP
+8 IHDAKLHP
-16 VLLLDNEKQGT
+16 VLLLDNERQGA
-27 LNYFDDT
+27 LNYYDDL
-34 WTRQLTTGSSVF
+34 WTRQLTTGSSAF
-46 EFSVYKKTLEGDNPL
+46 EFSVYKKSLLGDNPL
-61 NHKYQVLNDQAFVS
+61 NHKYHALNDQAFVS
-75 FVHKDKVQLFNIMQ
+75 FVHKDKVQLFNIMRV
-89 IEETET
+89 EETET
-95 TVRCYCE
+95 TIHCYCE

-107 LLNEYCNPY
+107 LLNEYCNAY

-127 LVAFDIL
+127 LVQFDIL

-143 NEVNDKKLTLEWTGQ
+143 NEVKDKKLTLEWTGQ
-158 DTKLARLLSIA
+158 DTKLARILSIA

-195 YKEYEEGK
+195 YKEYEEGV

-210 KTDVIL
+210 RSDIVL
-216 RYQKNISGIRKTV
+216 RYQKNIAGITKKL

-244 TVKGERVISNPVTRK
+244 TVKGERVVSNPVTRK
-259 VTKTVGSNRTYL
+259 VTKTVGSNKTYL
-271 GGDLKY
+271 GGDIKY

-301 SGIITQLYLESYWG
+301 SGIITQLYLESFWG
-315 DSTVGRRDNNWAGMT
+315 DSTVGRRDNNWSGMT

-391 KGLFTAGG
+391 KGLFRAGG
-399 AKYNYAEAK
+399 AKYDYAAAG

-446 AVNVARRATKTIQAL
+446 AVNVARRATKTMQAL

-518 WGAYGWKLERSPNA
+518 WGAYGWKVDKSPNA
-532 SNLQAGGIY
+532 RNLKAGGIY
-541 SVKANFGAPFYTG
+541 NVRANRGAPFYTTG
-554 QWGHTGIIKS
+554 WGHTGIIKS
-564 VSSTRVTVLEQNFA
+564 VSKTRVTVLEQNFV

-585 NSYEINAFARGLQTV
+585 NSYDINSFASGLQTV

-611 VNGATTQQVSGGTQI
+611 VNGATTQQITGGTQI
-626 SYEEVVQEAQTES
+626 SYEEVVQEAQTET

-697 DMEVETDSQDVL
+697 DMEVETDSQEVL
-709 MSTALKDLKAHA
+709 MSTGLKDLKAHA

-736 IGDVV
+736 LGDVV
-741 RIQDDGYQPPL
+741 RIQDDGYEPPL
-752 ILSARVV
+752 ILTARVV
-759 EQVLSKDNP
+759 EQEISITNP
-768 NSNKTKFSN
+768 SSNKTKFSN

-863 VLNVTVEAYINE
+863 VLNITVEAYLNE
-875 ELVATAQVSFTDTED
+875 ELVASTQISFTDTED
-890 GTDGVGIKST
+890 G
-900 SVVYGLSNS
+900 
-909 ADTQPILWTGT
+909 AD
-920 IPVAGEG
+920 
-927 QYLWTRKITDYTDD
+927 
-941 AKEDT
+941 
-946 IEYTY
+946 
-951 SFQGKT
+951 
-957 GVAGTSIKVS
+957 
-967 KIEYQVGASGTVTPS
+967 
-982 GAWLTTIPSVP
+982 
-993 DGQFL
+993 
-998 WSKTTMSDNSV
+998 
-1009 IYGISK
+1009 
-1015 QGATGPKGD
+1015 
-1024 KGADGVAGKDGV
+1024 GKDGL
-1036 GVKTTTITY
+1036 
-1045 GISAN
+1045 
-1050 ETTQPTNW
+1050 P
-1058 TTSVPALVKGQYLWT
+1058 
-1073 KTVWAYTDSTS
+1073 
-1084 ETGYVKTYIAKDGNN
+1084 
-1099 GSDGIAGKD
+1099 
-1108 GVGIKTTTITY
+1108 
-1119 KASTSGTVTPNGT
+1119 
-1132 WTSAIPSVPSGQ
+1132 
-1144 FLWTKTVWTYT
+1144 
-1155 DNTNETGYSVAKMG
+1155 
-1169 EKGDKGD
+1169 
-1176 AGPQGPTG
+1176 GPQGPPG
-1184 ATGLQGPKG
+1184 IDGLQGPRG
-1193 DQGVIGPTGADG
+1193 EQGIPGPAGADG
-1205 KPSYTHI
+1205 KATYTHI
-1212 AYATNSTGTTG
+1212 AYALDETGTTG

-1229 VGKTYIGMYVD
+1229 TGKTYIGMYVD
-1240 NLATDSTD
+1240 DNIIDSND

-1263 QGIAGPAG
+1263 RGIQGPAG
-1271 KDGKTPYWHTAY
+1271 ADGKTPYWHVAY
-1283 ANSADG
+1283 ANSSDG

-1311 AIDSNDP
+1311 AIDSSDP
-1318 KKYRWTDMIG
+1318 KKYRWTDMVG
-1328 TVVVGTNNLINGTK
+1328 TVVVGTNNLIDGTK
-1342 SFSGEDWFTSA
+1342 SFFGTDWFTSA
-1353 TLEDENISNY
+1353 TLEDENLSNC
-1363 PFTFKKWISAQKVSH
+1363 PFTLKKWISGQKVSH

-1416 TSDTPREAIIKNVD
+1416 TSDTPRETIIKNVD
-1430 SNVRRFEITFTPT
+1430 SSLRRFEITFTPT
-1443 KTGKIRPRFAM
+1443 KTGRIRPRFAM

-1459 GSFSTGGFML
+1459 GSFSSGGFML

>member
-16 VLLLDNEKQGT
+16 VLLLDNDKQGA
-27 LNYFDDT
+27 LNYYDDL
-34 WTRQLTTGSSVF
+34 WTRQLTTGSSAF
-46 EFSVYKKTLEGDNPL
+46 EFSVYKKTLLGDNPL
-61 NHKYQVLNDQAFVS
+61 NHKYHALNDQAFVS
-75 FVHKDKVQLFNIMQ
+75 FVHKGKVQLFNIMQ
-89 IEETET
+89 VEETET
-95 TVRCYCE
+95 KIHCYCE

-107 LLNEYCNPY
+107 LLNEYCNAY

-127 LVAFDIL
+127 LVQFDIL

-143 NEVNDKKLTLEWTGQ
+143 NEVKDKKLTLEWTGQ

-169 NNFDAEIEFETQL
+169 NNFDAEVEFETQL

-195 YKEYEEGK
+195 YKEYEEGV

-210 KTDVIL
+210 RSDIVL
-216 RYQKNISGIRKTV
+216 RYQKNVTGITKKL

-301 SGIITQLYLESYWG
+301 SGIITQLYLESFWG
-315 DSTVGRRDNNWAGMT
+315 DSTVGKRDNNWAGMS

-391 KGLFTAGG
+391 KGLFRAGG
-399 AKYNYAEAK
+399 AKYDYAAAG

-426 TGNILDTIDKLWQ
+426 TGNILNTIDKLWQ

-446 AVNVARRATKTIQAL
+446 AVNVARRATKTMQAL

-486 KLDGAWIDSSIGG
+486 KLDGAWIDSSVGG

-518 WGAYGWKLERSPNA
+518 WGAYGWKLDRSPNA
-532 SNLQAGGIY
+532 GNLQAGGIY
-541 SVKANFGAPFYTG
+541 NVKANFGAPFYTT

-564 VSSTRVTVLEQNFA
+564 VSKTRVTVLEQNYA
-578 GRMYVVE
+578 GRMYVME

-611 VNGATTQQVSGGTQI
+611 VNGATTQQVTGGTQI
-626 SYEEVVQEAQTES
+626 SYEEVVQEAQTET

-697 DMEVETDSQDVL
+697 DMEVETDSQEVL
-709 MSTALKDLKAHA
+709 MSTGLKDLKAHA

-736 IGDVV
+736 LGDVV
-741 RIQDDGYQPPL
+741 RIQDDGYEPPL
-752 ILSARVV
+752 ILTARVI
-759 EQVLSKDNP
+759 EQEISITNP
-768 NSNKTKFSN
+768 SSNKTKFSN
-777 FVEKESQLAS
+777 FVEKESQLAT

-801 PYEIK
+801 PYEIT

-863 VLNVTVEAYINE
+863 VLNITVEAYLNE
-875 ELVATAQVSFTDTED
+875 ELVASTQISFTDTED
-890 GTDGVGIKST
+890 G
-900 SVVYGLSNS
+900 
-909 ADTQPILWTGT
+909 
-920 IPVAGEG
+920 
-927 QYLWTRKITDYTDD
+927 
-941 AKEDT
+941 
-946 IEYTY
+946 
-951 SFQGKT
+951 
-957 GVAGTSIKVS
+957 
-967 KIEYQVGASGTVTPS
+967 
-982 GAWLTTIPSVP
+982 
-993 DGQFL
+993 
-998 WSKTTMSDNSV
+998 
-1009 IYGISK
+1009 
-1015 QGATGPKGD
+1015 
-1024 KGADGVAGKDGV
+1024 
-1036 GVKTTTITY
+1036 
-1045 GISAN
+1045 
-1050 ETTQPTNW
+1050 
-1058 TTSVPALVKGQYLWT
+1058 
-1073 KTVWAYTDSTS
+1073 
-1084 ETGYVKTYIAKDGNN
+1084 
-1099 GSDGIAGKD
+1099 
-1108 GVGIKTTTITY
+1108 
-1119 KASTSGTVTPNGT
+1119 
-1132 WTSAIPSVPSGQ
+1132 
-1144 FLWTKTVWTYT
+1144 
-1155 DNTNETGYSVAKMG
+1155 
-1169 EKGDKGD
+1169 EKGD
-1176 AGPQGPTG
+1176 
-1184 ATGLQGPKG
+1184 
-1193 DQGVIGPTGADG
+1193 DG
-1205 KPSYTHI
+1205 KSSWT
-1212 AYATNSTGTTG
+1212 AWANSE
-1223 FSVSDN
+1223 
-1229 VGKTYIGMYVD
+1229 
-1240 NLATDSTD
+1240 
-1248 PKKYKWNLIKGADGA
+1248 
-1263 QGIAGPAG
+1263 
-1271 KDGKTPYWHTAY
+1271 DGK
-1283 ANSADG
+1283 
-1289 TVDFSVS
+1289 VDFSITES
-1296 DSANKRYIGQYTDYD
+1296 KNRRFIGTYTGIEQSTNYLDY
-1311 AIDSNDP
+1311 
-1318 KKYRWTDMIG
+1318 KWTDMVG
-1328 TVVVGTNNLINGTK
+1328 TVVVGTNNLIDGTK
-1342 SFSGEDWFTSA
+1342 SFVGTDWFTSA
-1353 TLEDENISNY
+1353 TLEDENLSNY
-1363 PFTFKKWISAQKVSH
+1363 PFTLKKWTSGQKVSH
-1378 AKDIMV
+1378 TKDIMV

-1395 VKREVA
+1395 IKREQA

-1407 LYDIADGFI
+1407 LYDETDGFI
-1416 TSDTPREAIIKNVD
+1416 TSDTQRETIIKNVD
-1430 SNVRRFEITFTPT
+1430 SSLRRFEITFTPA

-1459 GSFSTGGFML
+1459 GSFSSGGFML

-1499 EQLNAIAEEQRLMKA
+1499 EQLNALAERARIAETELQAKA
-1514 NLEAA
+1514 TLETVNEWVQA
-1519 ASLQEVQDKAKELLD
+1519 LQDEIKAR
-1534 QIKKIEDGQ
+1534 QAGQ
-1543 KVSEQTMISNAN
+1543 KISEQKLIEASNRMVA
-1555 RVVQILAKLE
+1555 VQQNIGEMQIRTDFVNKF
-1565 NVQLVTE
+1565 
-1572 AITQYMSYS
+1572 MSQS
-1581 NDGLVIKMKDGTSS
+1581 EDGLVIGQKDGTSS
-1595 VRVTTDRIAFYSG
+1595 VRVDNDRISFYSSG
-1608 GTETAF
+1608 KEVAYIAQSVLVIDSGIFTTK
-1614 ISQGYLQI
+1614 LQI
-1622 ESGVFTLRLRIGSFL
+1622 GRYRIEQYELNADINVVRYVG
-1637 FEESSKGRLQIKKI
+1637 
-1651 RGIGG
+1651 

>member
-16 VLLLDNEKQGT
+16 VLLLDNDKQGA
-27 LNYFDDT
+27 LNYYDDL
-34 WTRQLTTGSSVF
+34 WTRQLTTGSSAF
-46 EFSVYKKTLEGDNPL
+46 EFSVYKKTLLGDNPL
-61 NHKYQVLNDQAFVS
+61 NHKYHALNDQAFVS
-75 FVHKDKVQLFNIMQ
+75 FVHKGKVQLFNIMQ
-89 IEETET
+89 VEETET
-95 TVRCYCE
+95 KIHCYCE

-107 LLNEYCNPY
+107 LLNEYCNAY

-127 LVAFDIL
+127 LVQFDIL

-143 NEVNDKKLTLEWTGQ
+143 NEVKDKKLTLEWTGQ

-169 NNFDAEIEFETQL
+169 NNFDAEVEFETQL

-195 YKEYEEGK
+195 YKEYEEGV

-210 KTDVIL
+210 RNDIVL
-216 RYQKNISGIRKTV
+216 RYQKNVTGITKKL

-301 SGIITQLYLESYWG
+301 SGIITQLYLESFWG
-315 DSTVGRRDNNWAGMT
+315 DSTVGKRDNNWAGMS

-391 KGLFTAGG
+391 KGLFRAGG
-399 AKYNYAEAK
+399 AKYDYAAAG

-426 TGNILDTIDKLWQ
+426 TGNILNTIDKLWQ

-446 AVNVARRATKTIQAL
+446 AVNVARRATKTMQAL

-486 KLDGAWIDSSIGG
+486 KLDGAWIDSSVGG

-518 WGAYGWKLERSPNA
+518 WGAYGWKLDRSPNA
-532 SNLQAGGIY
+532 GNLQAGGIY
-541 SVKANFGAPFYTG
+541 NVKANFGAPFYTT

-564 VSSTRVTVLEQNFA
+564 VSKTRVTVLEQNYA
-578 GRMYVVE
+578 GRMYVME

-611 VNGATTQQVSGGTQI
+611 VNGATTQQVTGGTQI
-626 SYEEVVQEAQTES
+626 SYEEVVQEAQTET

-697 DMEVETDSQDVL
+697 DMEVETDSQEVL
-709 MSTALKDLKAHA
+709 MSTGLKDLKAHA

-736 IGDVV
+736 LGDVV
-741 RIQDDGYQPPL
+741 RIQDDGYEPPL
-752 ILSARVV
+752 ILTARVI
-759 EQVLSKDNP
+759 EQEISITNP
-768 NSNKTKFSN
+768 SSNKTKFSN
-777 FVEKESQLAS
+777 FVEKESQLAT

-801 PYEIK
+801 PYEIT

-863 VLNVTVEAYINE
+863 VLNITVEAYLNE
-875 ELVATAQVSFTDTED
+875 ELVASTQISFTDTED
-890 GTDGVGIKST
+890 G
-900 SVVYGLSNS
+900 
-909 ADTQPILWTGT
+909 
-920 IPVAGEG
+920 
-927 QYLWTRKITDYTDD
+927 
-941 AKEDT
+941 
-946 IEYTY
+946 
-951 SFQGKT
+951 
-957 GVAGTSIKVS
+957 
-967 KIEYQVGASGTVTPS
+967 
-982 GAWLTTIPSVP
+982 
-993 DGQFL
+993 
-998 WSKTTMSDNSV
+998 
-1009 IYGISK
+1009 
-1015 QGATGPKGD
+1015 
-1024 KGADGVAGKDGV
+1024 
-1036 GVKTTTITY
+1036 
-1045 GISAN
+1045 
-1050 ETTQPTNW
+1050 
-1058 TTSVPALVKGQYLWT
+1058 
-1073 KTVWAYTDSTS
+1073 
-1084 ETGYVKTYIAKDGNN
+1084 
-1099 GSDGIAGKD
+1099 
-1108 GVGIKTTTITY
+1108 
-1119 KASTSGTVTPNGT
+1119 
-1132 WTSAIPSVPSGQ
+1132 
-1144 FLWTKTVWTYT
+1144 
-1155 DNTNETGYSVAKMG
+1155 
-1169 EKGDKGD
+1169 EKGD
-1176 AGPQGPTG
+1176 
-1184 ATGLQGPKG
+1184 
-1193 DQGVIGPTGADG
+1193 DG
-1205 KPSYTHI
+1205 KSSWT
-1212 AYATNSTGTTG
+1212 AWANSE
-1223 FSVSDN
+1223 
-1229 VGKTYIGMYVD
+1229 
-1240 NLATDSTD
+1240 
-1248 PKKYKWNLIKGADGA
+1248 
-1263 QGIAGPAG
+1263 
-1271 KDGKTPYWHTAY
+1271 DGK
-1283 ANSADG
+1283 
-1289 TVDFSVS
+1289 VDFSITES
-1296 DSANKRYIGQYTDYD
+1296 KNRRFIGTYTGIEQSTNYLDY
-1311 AIDSNDP
+1311 
-1318 KKYRWTDMIG
+1318 KWTDMVG
-1328 TVVVGTNNLINGTK
+1328 TVVVGTNNLIDGTK
-1342 SFSGEDWFTSA
+1342 SFVGTDWFTSA
-1353 TLEDENISNY
+1353 TLEDENLSNY
-1363 PFTFKKWISAQKVSH
+1363 PFTLKKWTSGQKVSH
-1378 AKDIMV
+1378 TKDIMV

-1395 VKREVA
+1395 IKREQA

-1407 LYDIADGFI
+1407 LYDETDGFI
-1416 TSDTPREAIIKNVD
+1416 TSDTQRETIIKNVD
-1430 SNVRRFEITFTPT
+1430 SSLRRFEITFTPA

-1459 GSFSTGGFML
+1459 GSFSSGGFML

-1499 EQLNAIAEEQRLMKA
+1499 EQLNALAERARIAETELQAKA
-1514 NLEAA
+1514 TLETVNEWVQA
-1519 ASLQEVQDKAKELLD
+1519 LQDEIKAR
-1534 QIKKIEDGQ
+1534 QAGQ
-1543 KVSEQTMISNAN
+1543 KISEQKLIEASNRMVA
-1555 RVVQILAKLE
+1555 VQQNIGEMQIRTDFVNKF
-1565 NVQLVTE
+1565 
-1572 AITQYMSYS
+1572 MSQS
-1581 NDGLVIKMKDGTSS
+1581 EDGLVIGQKDGTSS
-1595 VRVTTDRIAFYSG
+1595 VRVDNDRISFYSSG
-1608 GTETAF
+1608 KEVAYIAQSVLVIDSGIFTTK
-1614 ISQGYLQI
+1614 LQI
-1622 ESGVFTLRLRIGSFL
+1622 GRYRIEQYELNADINVVRYVG
-1637 FEESSKGRLQIKKI
+1637 
-1651 RGIGG
+1651 

>member
-16 VLLLDNEKQGT
+16 VLLLDNEKQGA
-27 LNYFDDT
+27 LNYYDDL
-34 WTRQLTTGSSVF
+34 WTRQLTTGSSAF
-46 EFSVYKKTLEGDNPL
+46 EFSVYKKTLLGDNPL
-61 NHKYQVLNDQAFVS
+61 NHKYHALNDQAFVS
-75 FVHKDKVQLFNIMQ
+75 FVHKGKVQLFNIMQ
-89 IEETET
+89 VEETET
-95 TVRCYCE
+95 TIRCLCE

-143 NEVNDKKLTLEWTGQ
+143 NEVKDKKLTLEWTGQ

-195 YKEYEEGK
+195 YKEYEEGV

-210 KTDVIL
+210 RSDIVL
-216 RYQKNISGIRKTV
+216 RYQKNVTGITKKL

-282 KKANVQAIIN
+282 KKANVQSIIN

-301 SGIITQLYLESYWG
+301 SGIICQLYLESLWG
-315 DSTVGRRDNNWAGMT
+315 DSAVGKRDNNWAGIS

-345 MARPANEGGTYMHY
+345 MARPPSEGGTYMHY

-370 YLLAKQGIYNV
+370 YLLAKQGLYNV

-391 KGLFTAGG
+391 KGLFRVGG
-399 AKYNYAEAK
+399 AKDDYAAAG

-426 TGNILDTIDKLWQ
+426 TGNILNTIDKLWQ

-446 AVNVARRATKTIQAL
+446 AVNVARRATKTMQAL

-518 WGAYGWKLERSPNA
+518 WGAYGWKVDKSPNA
-532 SNLQAGGIY
+532 GNLKAGGIY
-541 SVKANFGAPFYTG
+541 NVRANRGAPFYTTG
-554 QWGHTGIIKS
+554 WGHTGIIKS
-564 VSSTRVTVLEQNFA
+564 VSKTRVTVLEQNFA

-585 NSYEINAFARGLQTV
+585 NSYDINSFASGLQTV

-697 DMEVETDSQDVL
+697 DMEVETDSQEVL
-709 MSTALKDLKAHA
+709 MSTGLKDLKAHA

-736 IGDVV
+736 LGDVV
-741 RIQDDGYQPPL
+741 RIQDDGYEPPL
-752 ILSARVV
+752 ILTARVV
-759 EQVLSKDNP
+759 EQEISITNP
-768 NSNKTKFSN
+768 SSNKTKFSN

-863 VLNVTVEAYINE
+863 VLNITVEAYVNE
-875 ELVATAQVSFTDTED
+875 ELVASTQISFTDTED
-890 GTDGVGIKST
+890 G
-900 SVVYGLSNS
+900 
-909 ADTQPILWTGT
+909 
-920 IPVAGEG
+920 
-927 QYLWTRKITDYTDD
+927 
-941 AKEDT
+941 
-946 IEYTY
+946 
-951 SFQGKT
+951 
-957 GVAGTSIKVS
+957 
-967 KIEYQVGASGTVTPS
+967 
-982 GAWLTTIPSVP
+982 
-993 DGQFL
+993 
-998 WSKTTMSDNSV
+998 
-1009 IYGISK
+1009 
-1015 QGATGPKGD
+1015 
-1024 KGADGVAGKDGV
+1024 
-1036 GVKTTTITY
+1036 
-1045 GISAN
+1045 
-1050 ETTQPTNW
+1050 
-1058 TTSVPALVKGQYLWT
+1058 
-1073 KTVWAYTDSTS
+1073 
-1084 ETGYVKTYIAKDGNN
+1084 
-1099 GSDGIAGKD
+1099 
-1108 GVGIKTTTITY
+1108 
-1119 KASTSGTVTPNGT
+1119 
-1132 WTSAIPSVPSGQ
+1132 
-1144 FLWTKTVWTYT
+1144 
-1155 DNTNETGYSVAKMG
+1155 
-1169 EKGDKGD
+1169 EKGD
-1176 AGPQGPTG
+1176 
-1184 ATGLQGPKG
+1184 
-1193 DQGVIGPTGADG
+1193 DG
-1205 KPSYTHI
+1205 KSSWT
-1212 AYATNSTGTTG
+1212 AWANSE
-1223 FSVSDN
+1223 
-1229 VGKTYIGMYVD
+1229 
-1240 NLATDSTD
+1240 
-1248 PKKYKWNLIKGADGA
+1248 
-1263 QGIAGPAG
+1263 
-1271 KDGKTPYWHTAY
+1271 DGK
-1283 ANSADG
+1283 
-1289 TVDFSVS
+1289 VDFSITES
-1296 DSANKRYIGQYTDYD
+1296 KNRRFIGTYTGIEQSTNYLDY
-1311 AIDSNDP
+1311 
-1318 KKYRWTDMIG
+1318 KWTDMVG
-1328 TVVVGTNNLINGTK
+1328 TVVVGTNNLIDGTK
-1342 SFSGEDWFTSA
+1342 SFVGSDWFTSA

-1363 PFTFKKWISAQKVSH
+1363 PFTLKKWISGQKVSH

-1416 TSDTPREAIIKNVD
+1416 TSDTPRETIIKNVD
-1430 SNVRRFEITFTPT
+1430 SSLRRFEITFTPT

-1459 GSFSTGGFML
+1459 GSFSSGGFML

-1482 ADKASNLD
+1482 VDKASNLD
-1490 SKADGAFTV
+1490 SKADGDFTV
-1499 EQLNAIAEEQRLMKA
+1499 EQLNKLAERARIAEAELQSKA
-1514 NLEAA
+1514 TLDTVNYWVKA
-1519 ASLQEVQDKAKELLD
+1519 LQDEIKARE
-1534 QIKKIEDGQ
+1534 EGQ
-1543 KVSEQTMISNAN
+1543 KLSEQKLIDSSNRMIALQQTIGEMQVRTDFVN
-1555 RVVQILAKLE
+1555 KF
-1565 NVQLVTE
+1565 
-1572 AITQYMSYS
+1572 MSQS
-1581 NDGLVIKMKDGTSS
+1581 EDGLVIGQKDGTSS
-1595 VRVTTDRIAFYSG
+1595 VRVDNDRISFYSSG
-1608 GTETAF
+1608 KEVAYIAQSVLVIDSGIFTTK
-1614 ISQGYLQI
+1614 LQI
-1622 ESGVFTLRLRIGSFL
+1622 GRYRIEQYELNPDINVVRYVG
-1637 FEESSKGRLQIKKI
+1637 
-1651 RGIGG
+1651 

>member
-143 NEVNDKKLTLEWTGQ
+143 NEVKDKKLTLEWTGQ

-182 HNNHTFKAFIVNV
+182 HNNYTFKAFIINI

-210 KTDVIL
+210 RSDTVL
-216 RYQKNISGIRKTV
+216 RYQKNIAGITKKL
-229 DKRQIYNAIRPYGKK
+229 DKRQIYNAIRRPYGKK
-244 TVKGERVISNPVTRK
+244 TVKGERVVSNPVTRK
-259 VTKTVGSNRTYL
+259 VTKTVGSNKTYL
-271 GGDLKY
+271 GGDIKY

-301 SGIITQLYLESYWG
+301 SGIITQLYLESFWG
-315 DSTVGRRDNNWAGMT
+315 DSTVGKRDNNWAGMS

-391 KGLFTAGG
+391 KGLFRAGG
-399 AKYNYAEAK
+399 AKYDYAAAG

-446 AVNVARRATKTIQAL
+446 AVNVARRATKTMQAL

-518 WGAYGWKLERSPNA
+518 WGSYGWKVDKSPNA
-532 SNLQAGGIY
+532 GNLKAGGIY
-541 SVKANFGAPFYTG
+541 NVRANRGAPFYTTG
-554 QWGHTGIIKS
+554 WGHTGIIKS
-564 VSSTRVTVLEQNFA
+564 VSKTRVTVLEQNFV

-585 NSYEINAFARGLQTV
+585 NSYDINSFASGLQTV

-611 VNGATTQQVSGGTQI
+611 VNGATTQQITGGTQI
-626 SYEEVVQEAQTES
+626 SYEEVVQEAQTET

-709 MSTALKDLKAHA
+709 ISTALKDLKAHA
-721 YPAITYEVDGYVDLE
+721 YPAVTYEVDGYVDLE
-736 IGDVV
+736 LGDVV
-741 RIQDDGYQPPL
+741 RIQDDGYEPPL
-752 ILSARVV
+752 ILTARVT
-759 EQVLSKDNP
+759 EQEISSTNP

-777 FVEKESQLAS
+777 FVEKESQLAT

-801 PYEIK
+801 PYEIT

-863 VLNVTVEAYINE
+863 VLNITVEAYLNE
-875 ELVATAQVSFTDTED
+875 ELVASTQISFTDTED
-890 GTDGVGIKST
+890 G
-900 SVVYGLSNS
+900 
-909 ADTQPILWTGT
+909 
-920 IPVAGEG
+920 
-927 QYLWTRKITDYTDD
+927 
-941 AKEDT
+941 
-946 IEYTY
+946 
-951 SFQGKT
+951 
-957 GVAGTSIKVS
+957 
-967 KIEYQVGASGTVTPS
+967 
-982 GAWLTTIPSVP
+982 
-993 DGQFL
+993 
-998 WSKTTMSDNSV
+998 
-1009 IYGISK
+1009 
-1015 QGATGPKGD
+1015 
-1024 KGADGVAGKDGV
+1024 
-1036 GVKTTTITY
+1036 
-1045 GISAN
+1045 
-1050 ETTQPTNW
+1050 
-1058 TTSVPALVKGQYLWT
+1058 
-1073 KTVWAYTDSTS
+1073 
-1084 ETGYVKTYIAKDGNN
+1084 
-1099 GSDGIAGKD
+1099 
-1108 GVGIKTTTITY
+1108 
-1119 KASTSGTVTPNGT
+1119 
-1132 WTSAIPSVPSGQ
+1132 
-1144 FLWTKTVWTYT
+1144 
-1155 DNTNETGYSVAKMG
+1155 
-1169 EKGDKGD
+1169 EKGD
-1176 AGPQGPTG
+1176 
-1184 ATGLQGPKG
+1184 
-1193 DQGVIGPTGADG
+1193 DG
-1205 KPSYTHI
+1205 KSSWT
-1212 AYATNSTGTTG
+1212 AWANSE
-1223 FSVSDN
+1223 
-1229 VGKTYIGMYVD
+1229 
-1240 NLATDSTD
+1240 
-1248 PKKYKWNLIKGADGA
+1248 
-1263 QGIAGPAG
+1263 
-1271 KDGKTPYWHTAY
+1271 DGK
-1283 ANSADG
+1283 
-1289 TVDFSVS
+1289 VDFSITES
-1296 DSANKRYIGQYTDYD
+1296 KNRRFIGTYTGIEQSTNYLDY
-1311 AIDSNDP
+1311 
-1318 KKYRWTDMIG
+1318 KWTDMVG
-1328 TVVVGTNNLINGTK
+1328 TVVVGTNNLIDGTK
-1342 SFSGEDWFTSA
+1342 SFVGTDWFTSA
-1353 TLEDENISNY
+1353 TLEDENLSNY
-1363 PFTFKKWISAQKVSH
+1363 PFTLKKWTSGQKVSH
-1378 AKDIMV
+1378 TKDIMV

-1395 VKREVA
+1395 IKREQA

-1407 LYDIADGFI
+1407 LYDETDGFI
-1416 TSDTPREAIIKNVD
+1416 TSDTQRETIIKNVD
-1430 SNVRRFEITFTPT
+1430 SSLRRFEITFTPA

-1459 GSFSTGGFML
+1459 GSFSSGGFML

-1499 EQLNAIAEEQRLMKA
+1499 EQLNALAERARIAETELQAKA
-1514 NLEAA
+1514 TLETVNEWVQA
-1519 ASLQEVQDKAKELLD
+1519 LQDEIKAR
-1534 QIKKIEDGQ
+1534 QAGQ
-1543 KVSEQTMISNAN
+1543 KISEQKLIEASNRMVA
-1555 RVVQILAKLE
+1555 VQQNIGEMQIRTDFVNKF
-1565 NVQLVTE
+1565 
-1572 AITQYMSYS
+1572 MSQS
-1581 NDGLVIKMKDGTSS
+1581 EDGLVIGQKDGTSS
-1595 VRVTTDRIAFYSG
+1595 VRVDNDRISFYSSG
-1608 GTETAF
+1608 KEVAYIAQSVLVIDSGIFTTK
-1614 ISQGYLQI
+1614 LQI
-1622 ESGVFTLRLRIGSFL
+1622 GRYRIEQYELNADINVVRYVG
-1637 FEESSKGRLQIKKI
+1637 
-1651 RGIGG
+1651 

>member
-16 VLLLDNEKQGT
+16 VLLLDNEKQGA
-27 LNYFDDT
+27 LNYYDDL
-34 WTRQLTTGSSVF
+34 WTRQLTTGSSAF

-61 NHKYQVLNDQAFVS
+61 NHKYHALNDQAFVS
-75 FVHKDKVQLFNIMQ
+75 FVHKGKVQLFNIMRV
-89 IEETET
+89 EETET
-95 TVRCYCE
+95 TIRCLCE

-107 LLNEYCNPY
+107 LLNEYCNAY

-127 LVAFDIL
+127 LVQFDIL

-143 NEVNDKKLTLEWTGQ
+143 NEVKDKKLTLEWTGQ

-195 YKEYEEGK
+195 YKEYEEGV

-210 KTDVIL
+210 RSDVVL
-216 RYQKNISGIRKTV
+216 RYQKNVTGITKKL

-259 VTKTVGSNRTYL
+259 VTKTVGSNKTYL

-301 SGIITQLYLESYWG
+301 SGIITQLYLESFWG
-315 DSTVGRRDNNWAGMT
+315 DSTVGRRDNNWSGMT

-345 MARPANEGGTYMHY
+345 MARPANEGGSYMHY

-381 VGKKNIADYT
+381 VGKKNLADYT
-391 KGLFTAGG
+391 KGLFRAGG
-399 AKYNYAEAK
+399 AKYDYAAAG

-439 TPVQPIT
+439 TPIKPIT

-518 WGAYGWKLERSPNA
+518 WGAYGWKLDRSPNA
-532 SNLQAGGIY
+532 GNLQAGGIY
-541 SVKANFGAPFYTG
+541 NVKANFGAPFYTT

-564 VSSTRVTVLEQNFA
+564 VSKTRVTVLEQNYA
-578 GRMYVVE
+578 GRMYVME

-709 MSTALKDLKAHA
+709 ISTALKDLKAHA
-721 YPAITYEVDGYVDLE
+721 YPAVTYEVDGYVDLE
-736 IGDVV
+736 LGDVV
-741 RIQDDGYQPPL
+741 RIQDDGYEPTL
-752 ILSARVV
+752 ILTARVI
-759 EQVLSKDNP
+759 EQEISITNP
-768 NSNKTKFSN
+768 SSNKTKFSN

-801 PYEIK
+801 PYEIQ
-806 LATSNGVAFKNGT
+806 LATSNGVAFKNGV

-847 IDIGPSLI
+847 IEIGPSLT
-855 VKASDFNH
+855 VKASDFSH
-863 VLNVTVEAYINE
+863 VLNITVEAYVNE
-875 ELVATAQVSFTDTED
+875 ELVASTQISFTDTED
-890 GTDGVGIKST
+890 GTDG
-900 SVVYGLSNS
+900 
-909 ADTQPILWTGT
+909 
-920 IPVAGEG
+920 
-927 QYLWTRKITDYTDD
+927 
-941 AKEDT
+941 
-946 IEYTY
+946 
-951 SFQGKT
+951 
-957 GVAGTSIKVS
+957 
-967 KIEYQVGASGTVTPS
+967 
-982 GAWLTTIPSVP
+982 
-993 DGQFL
+993 
-998 WSKTTMSDNSV
+998 
-1009 IYGISK
+1009 
-1015 QGATGPKGD
+1015 
-1024 KGADGVAGKDGV
+1024 
-1036 GVKTTTITY
+1036 
-1045 GISAN
+1045 
-1050 ETTQPTNW
+1050 
-1058 TTSVPALVKGQYLWT
+1058 
-1073 KTVWAYTDSTS
+1073 
-1084 ETGYVKTYIAKDGNN
+1084 
-1099 GSDGIAGKD
+1099 
-1108 GVGIKTTTITY
+1108 
-1119 KASTSGTVTPNGT
+1119 
-1132 WTSAIPSVPSGQ
+1132 
-1144 FLWTKTVWTYT
+1144 
-1155 DNTNETGYSVAKMG
+1155 
-1169 EKGDKGD
+1169 EKGD
-1176 AGPQGPTG
+1176 
-1184 ATGLQGPKG
+1184 
-1193 DQGVIGPTGADG
+1193 DG
-1205 KPSYTHI
+1205 KSSWT
-1212 AYATNSTGTTG
+1212 AWANSE
-1223 FSVSDN
+1223 
-1229 VGKTYIGMYVD
+1229 
-1240 NLATDSTD
+1240 
-1248 PKKYKWNLIKGADGA
+1248 
-1263 QGIAGPAG
+1263 
-1271 KDGKTPYWHTAY
+1271 DGK
-1283 ANSADG
+1283 
-1289 TVDFSVS
+1289 VDFSITES
-1296 DSANKRYIGQYTDYD
+1296 KNRRFIGTYTGIEQSTNYLDY
-1311 AIDSNDP
+1311 
-1318 KKYRWTDMIG
+1318 KWTDMVG
-1328 TVVVGTNNLINGTK
+1328 TVVVGTNNLIDGTK
-1342 SFSGEDWFTSA
+1342 SFVGTDWFTSA
-1353 TLEDENISNY
+1353 TLEDENLSNY
-1363 PFTFKKWISAQKVSH
+1363 PFTLKKWTSGQKVSH
-1378 AKDIMV
+1378 TKDIMV

-1395 VKREVA
+1395 IKREVA

-1407 LYDIADGFI
+1407 LYDIEDGFI
-1416 TSDTPREAIIKNVD
+1416 TSDTQRETIIKNVD
-1430 SNVRRFEITFTPT
+1430 SSLRRFEITFTPT
-1443 KTGKIRPRFAM
+1443 KAGKIRPRFAM
-1454 VSSEQ
+1454 IASEQ

-1490 SKADGAFTV
+1490 AKADGAFTV
-1499 EQLNAIAEEQRLMKA
+1499 EQLNALAERARIAEAELQSKA
-1514 NLEAA
+1514 TLDTVNDWVKA
-1519 ASLQEVQDKAKELLD
+1519 LQDEIKARE
-1534 QIKKIEDGQ
+1534 EGQ
-1543 KVSEQTMISNAN
+1543 KLSEQKLIDSSNRMIA
-1555 RVVQILAKLE
+1555 VQQTIGE
-1565 NVQLVTE
+1565 MQVRTDFVTK
-1572 AITQYMSYS
+1572 YMSQS
-1581 NDGLVIKMKDGTSS
+1581 EDGLVIGQKDGTSS
-1595 VRVTTDRIAFYSG
+1595 VRVDNDRISFYSSG
-1608 GTETAF
+1608 KEVAYIAQSVLVIDSGIFTTK
-1614 ISQGYLQI
+1614 LQI
-1622 ESGVFTLRLRIGSFL
+1622 GRYRIEQYELNPDINVVRYVG
-1637 FEESSKGRLQIKKI
+1637 
-1651 RGIGG
+1651 

>member
-1 MVIITLV
+1 MVVITLV
-8 IHDSKLHP
+8 IHDAKLHP
-16 VLLLDNEKQGT
+16 VLLLDNERQGA
-27 LNYFDDT
+27 LNYYDDL
-34 WTRQLTTGSSVF
+34 WTRQLTTGSSAF
-46 EFSVYKKTLEGDNPL
+46 EFSVYKKTLLGDNPL
-61 NHKYQVLNDQAFVS
+61 NHKYHALNDQAFVS
-75 FVHKDKVQLFNIMQ
+75 FVHKGKVQLFNIMQ
-89 IEETET
+89 VEETET
-95 TVRCYCE
+95 TIRCLCE

-143 NEVNDKKLTLEWTGQ
+143 NEVKDKKLTLEWTGQ

-195 YKEYEEGK
+195 YKEYEEGV

-210 KTDVIL
+210 RSDIVL
-216 RYQKNISGIRKTV
+216 RYQKNVTGITKKL

-282 KKANVQAIIN
+282 KKANVQSIIN

-301 SGIITQLYLESYWG
+301 SGIICQLYLESLWG
-315 DSTVGRRDNNWAGMT
+315 DSAVGKRDNNWAGIS

-345 MARPANEGGTYMHY
+345 MARPPSEGGTYMHY

-391 KGLFTAGG
+391 KGLFRAGG
-399 AKYNYAEAK
+399 AKYDYAAAG

-426 TGNILDTIDKLWQ
+426 TGNILNTIDKLWQ

-446 AVNVARRATKTIQAL
+446 AVNVARRATKTMQAL

-486 KLDGAWIDSSIGG
+486 KLDGAWIDSSVGG

-518 WGAYGWKLERSPNA
+518 WGAYGWKLDRSPNA
-532 SNLQAGGIY
+532 GNLQAGGIY
-541 SVKANFGAPFYTG
+541 NVKANFGAPFYTT

-564 VSSTRVTVLEQNFA
+564 VSKTRVTVLEQNYA
-578 GRMYVVE
+578 GRMYVME

-606 AQGMS
+606 AQGMA

-709 MSTALKDLKAHA
+709 ISTALKDLKAHA
-721 YPAITYEVDGYVDLE
+721 YPAVTYEVDGYVDLE
-736 IGDVV
+736 LGDVV
-741 RIQDDGYQPPL
+741 RIQDDGYEPPL
-752 ILSARVV
+752 ILTARVT
-759 EQVLSKDNP
+759 EQEISITNP
-768 NSNKTKFSN
+768 SSNKTKFSN

-801 PYEIK
+801 PYDIQ
-806 LATSNGVAFKNGT
+806 LATSNGVAFKNGV
-819 GESVLTPSLQKN
+819 GESVLTPNLQKN
-831 GKDYEAVYF
+831 GKDYDAIYF

-847 IDIGPSLI
+847 IEIGPSLT

-863 VLNVTVEAYINE
+863 VLNITVEAYVNE
-875 ELVATAQVSFTDTED
+875 ELVASTQISFTDTED
-890 GTDGVGIKST
+890 G
-900 SVVYGLSNS
+900 
-909 ADTQPILWTGT
+909 
-920 IPVAGEG
+920 
-927 QYLWTRKITDYTDD
+927 
-941 AKEDT
+941 
-946 IEYTY
+946 
-951 SFQGKT
+951 
-957 GVAGTSIKVS
+957 
-967 KIEYQVGASGTVTPS
+967 
-982 GAWLTTIPSVP
+982 
-993 DGQFL
+993 
-998 WSKTTMSDNSV
+998 
-1009 IYGISK
+1009 
-1015 QGATGPKGD
+1015 
-1024 KGADGVAGKDGV
+1024 
-1036 GVKTTTITY
+1036 
-1045 GISAN
+1045 
-1050 ETTQPTNW
+1050 
-1058 TTSVPALVKGQYLWT
+1058 
-1073 KTVWAYTDSTS
+1073 
-1084 ETGYVKTYIAKDGNN
+1084 
-1099 GSDGIAGKD
+1099 
-1108 GVGIKTTTITY
+1108 
-1119 KASTSGTVTPNGT
+1119 
-1132 WTSAIPSVPSGQ
+1132 
-1144 FLWTKTVWTYT
+1144 
-1155 DNTNETGYSVAKMG
+1155 
-1169 EKGDKGD
+1169 EKGD
-1176 AGPQGPTG
+1176 
-1184 ATGLQGPKG
+1184 
-1193 DQGVIGPTGADG
+1193 DG
-1205 KPSYTHI
+1205 KSSWT
-1212 AYATNSTGTTG
+1212 AWANSE
-1223 FSVSDN
+1223 
-1229 VGKTYIGMYVD
+1229 
-1240 NLATDSTD
+1240 
-1248 PKKYKWNLIKGADGA
+1248 
-1263 QGIAGPAG
+1263 
-1271 KDGKTPYWHTAY
+1271 DGK
-1283 ANSADG
+1283 
-1289 TVDFSVS
+1289 VDFSITES
-1296 DSANKRYIGQYTDYD
+1296 KNRRFIGTYTGIEQSTNYLDY
-1311 AIDSNDP
+1311 
-1318 KKYRWTDMIG
+1318 KWTDMVG
-1328 TVVVGTNNLINGTK
+1328 TVVVGTNNLIDGTK
-1342 SFSGEDWFTSA
+1342 SFVGTDWFTSA
-1353 TLEDENISNY
+1353 TLEDENLSNY
-1363 PFTFKKWISAQKVSH
+1363 PFTLKKWTSGQKVSH
-1378 AKDIMV
+1378 TKDIMV

-1395 VKREVA
+1395 IKREQA

-1407 LYDIADGFI
+1407 LYDETDGFI
-1416 TSDTPREAIIKNVD
+1416 TSDTQRETIIKNVD
-1430 SNVRRFEITFTPT
+1430 SSLRRFEITFTPA

-1459 GSFSTGGFML
+1459 GSFSSGGFML

-1499 EQLNAIAEEQRLMKA
+1499 EQLNALAERARIAETELQAKA
-1514 NLEAA
+1514 TLETVNEWVQA
-1519 ASLQEVQDKAKELLD
+1519 LQDEIKAR
-1534 QIKKIEDGQ
+1534 QAGQ
-1543 KVSEQTMISNAN
+1543 KISEQKLIEASNRMVA
-1555 RVVQILAKLE
+1555 VQQNIGEMQIRTDFVNKF
-1565 NVQLVTE
+1565 
-1572 AITQYMSYS
+1572 MSQS
-1581 NDGLVIKMKDGTSS
+1581 EDGLVIGQKDGTSS
-1595 VRVTTDRIAFYSG
+1595 VRVDNDRISFYSSG
-1608 GTETAF
+1608 KEVAYIAQSVLVIDSGIFTTK
-1614 ISQGYLQI
+1614 LQI
-1622 ESGVFTLRLRIGSFL
+1622 GRYRIEQYELNADINVVRYVG
-1637 FEESSKGRLQIKKI
+1637 
-1651 RGIGG
+1651 

>member
-27 LNYFDDT
+27 LNYFDDA

-46 EFSVYKKTLEGDNPL
+46 EFTVYKKTLEGDNPL

-143 NEVNDKKLTLEWTGQ
+143 NEVKDKKLTLEWTGQ

-182 HNNHTFKAFIVNV
+182 HNNHTFKAFIINI

-210 KTDVIL
+210 RSDTVL
-216 RYQKNISGIRKTV
+216 RYQKNISGITKKL

-259 VTKTVGSNRTYL
+259 VTKTVGSNKTYL
-271 GGDLKY
+271 GGDIKY

-282 KKANVQAIIN
+282 KKANVQGIIN

-301 SGIITQLYLESYWG
+301 SGIITQLYLESFWG
-315 DSTVGRRDNNWAGMT
+315 DSTVGKRDNNWAGMS

-391 KGLFTAGG
+391 KGLFRAGG
-399 AKYNYAEAK
+399 AKYDYAAAG

-426 TGNILDTIDKLWQ
+426 TGNILNTIDKLWQ
-439 TPVQPIT
+439 TPVKPIT
-446 AVNVARRATKTIQAL
+446 AVNVARRATKTIQAI
-461 NEATRLKGRRIGS
+461 NEATKLKGRRIGS

-518 WGAYGWKLERSPNA
+518 WGAYGWKLDRSPNA
-532 SNLQAGGIY
+532 SNLQAGGLY
-541 SVKANFGAPFYTG
+541 NVKANFGAPFYTT

-564 VSSTRVTVLEQNFA
+564 VSKTRVTVLEQNYA
-578 GRMYVVE
+578 GRMYVME

-626 SYEEVVQEAQTES
+626 SYEEIVQEAQTES

-736 IGDVV
+736 LGDVV
-741 RIQDDGYQPPL
+741 RIQDDGYEPPL
-752 ILSARVV
+752 ILTARVV
-759 EQVLSKDNP
+759 EQEISITNP
-768 NSNKTKFSN
+768 SSNKTKFSN

-801 PYEIK
+801 PYDIQ
-806 LATSNGVAFKNGT
+806 LATSNGVAFKNGV
-819 GESVLTPSLQKN
+819 GESVLTPNLQKN
-831 GKDYEAVYF
+831 GKDYDAIYF

-847 IDIGPSLI
+847 IEIGPSLT

-863 VLNVTVEAYINE
+863 VLNITVEAYVNE
-875 ELVATAQVSFTDTED
+875 ELVASTQISFTDTED
-890 GTDGVGIKST
+890 G
-900 SVVYGLSNS
+900 
-909 ADTQPILWTGT
+909 
-920 IPVAGEG
+920 
-927 QYLWTRKITDYTDD
+927 
-941 AKEDT
+941 
-946 IEYTY
+946 
-951 SFQGKT
+951 
-957 GVAGTSIKVS
+957 
-967 KIEYQVGASGTVTPS
+967 
-982 GAWLTTIPSVP
+982 
-993 DGQFL
+993 
-998 WSKTTMSDNSV
+998 
-1009 IYGISK
+1009 
-1015 QGATGPKGD
+1015 
-1024 KGADGVAGKDGV
+1024 
-1036 GVKTTTITY
+1036 
-1045 GISAN
+1045 
-1050 ETTQPTNW
+1050 
-1058 TTSVPALVKGQYLWT
+1058 
-1073 KTVWAYTDSTS
+1073 
-1084 ETGYVKTYIAKDGNN
+1084 
-1099 GSDGIAGKD
+1099 
-1108 GVGIKTTTITY
+1108 
-1119 KASTSGTVTPNGT
+1119 
-1132 WTSAIPSVPSGQ
+1132 
-1144 FLWTKTVWTYT
+1144 
-1155 DNTNETGYSVAKMG
+1155 
-1169 EKGDKGD
+1169 EKGD
-1176 AGPQGPTG
+1176 
-1184 ATGLQGPKG
+1184 
-1193 DQGVIGPTGADG
+1193 DG
-1205 KPSYTHI
+1205 KSSWT
-1212 AYATNSTGTTG
+1212 AWANSE
-1223 FSVSDN
+1223 
-1229 VGKTYIGMYVD
+1229 
-1240 NLATDSTD
+1240 
-1248 PKKYKWNLIKGADGA
+1248 
-1263 QGIAGPAG
+1263 
-1271 KDGKTPYWHTAY
+1271 DGK
-1283 ANSADG
+1283 
-1289 TVDFSVS
+1289 VDFSITES
-1296 DSANKRYIGQYTDYD
+1296 KNRRFIGTYTGIEQSTNYLDY
-1311 AIDSNDP
+1311 
-1318 KKYRWTDMIG
+1318 KWTDMVG
-1328 TVVVGTNNLINGTK
+1328 TVVVGTNNLIDGTK
-1342 SFSGEDWFTSA
+1342 SFFGTDWFTSA
-1353 TLEDENISNY
+1353 TLEDENLSNY
-1363 PFTFKKWISAQKVSH
+1363 PFTLKKWISGQKVSH

-1416 TSDTPREAIIKNVD
+1416 TSDTPRETIIKNVD
-1430 SNVRRFEITFTPT
+1430 SSLRRFEITFTPT

-1459 GSFSTGGFML
+1459 SSFSSGGFML

-1482 ADKASNLD
+1482 VDKASNLD
-1490 SKADGAFTV
+1490 SKADGDFTV
-1499 EQLNAIAEEQRLMKA
+1499 EQLNKLAERARIAEAELQSKA
-1514 NLEAA
+1514 TLDTVNGWVKA
-1519 ASLQEVQDKAKELLD
+1519 LQDEIKAR
-1534 QIKKIEDGQ
+1534 QAGQ
-1543 KVSEQTMISNAN
+1543 KISEQKLIEASNRMVA
-1555 RVVQILAKLE
+1555 VQQNIGEMQIRTDFVNKF
-1565 NVQLVTE
+1565 
-1572 AITQYMSYS
+1572 MSQS
-1581 NDGLVIKMKDGTSS
+1581 EDGLVIGQKDGTSS
-1595 VRVTTDRIAFYSG
+1595 VRVDNDRISFYSSG
-1608 GTETAF
+1608 KEVAYIAQSVLVIDSGIFTTK
-1614 ISQGYLQI
+1614 LQI
-1622 ESGVFTLRLRIGSFL
+1622 GRYRIEQYELNPDINVVRYVG
-1637 FEESSKGRLQIKKI
+1637 
-1651 RGIGG
+1651 

>member
-1 MVIITLV
+1 MLT
-8 IHDSKLHP
+8 IHGPDLKP
-16 VLLLDNEKQGT
+16 VLFLDNDKQGA
-27 LNYFDDT
+27 LNYFNHK
-34 WTRQLTTGSSVF
+34 WYRKQKTGSSVL
-46 EFSVYKKTLEGDNPL
+46 EFSVYKKDLLGDSPL
-61 NHKYQVLNDQAFVS
+61 SHKYHVLNDQAFVS
-75 FVHKDKVQLFNIMQ
+75 FVHKGKVQLLNIMKIDEDEKQ
-89 IEETET
+89 ID
-95 TVRCYCE
+95 CYCE

-107 LLNEYCNPY
+107 LLNEYCNAY

-127 LVAFDIL
+127 LVQFDIL
-134 NWGALTIGT
+134 NWGALTVGT
-143 NEVNDKKLTLEWTGQ
+143 NEVKDKKLTLEWTSQ
-158 DTKLARLLSIA
+158 ETKLARLLSIA
-169 NNFDAEIEFETQL
+169 NNFDAEIEFETKL
-182 HNNHTFKAFIVNV
+182 NFNHTFKQLIINI

-244 TVKGERVISNPVTRK
+244 NVKGERVISNPVTRK

-301 SGIITQLYLESYWG
+301 SGIITQLYLESFWG
-315 DSTVGRRDNNWAGMT
+315 DSTVGRRDNNWSGMT

-391 KGLFTAGG
+391 KGLFRAGG
-399 AKYNYAEAK
+399 AKYDYAAAG

-426 TGNILDTIDKLWQ
+426 TGNILNTIDKLWQ

-446 AVNVARRATKTIQAL
+446 AVNVARRATKTMQAL

-486 KLDGAWIDSSIGG
+486 KLDGAWIDSSVGG

-518 WGAYGWKLERSPNA
+518 WGAYGWKLDRSHNA
-532 SNLQAGGIY
+532 GNLQAGGIY
-541 SVKANFGAPFYTG
+541 NVKANFGAPFYTT

-564 VSSTRVTVLEQNFA
+564 VSKTRVTVLEQNYA
-578 GRMYVVE
+578 GRMYVME

-606 AQGMS
+606 AQGMA

-709 MSTALKDLKAHA
+709 ISTALKDLKAHA

-736 IGDVV
+736 LGDVV
-741 RIQDDGYQPPL
+741 RIQDDGYEPPL
-752 ILSARVV
+752 ILTARVV
-759 EQVLSKDNP
+759 EQEISITNP
-768 NSNKTKFSN
+768 SSNKTKFSN

-863 VLNVTVEAYINE
+863 VLNITVEAYLNE
-875 ELVATAQVSFTDTED
+875 ELVASTQISFTDTED
-890 GTDGVGIKST
+890 G
-900 SVVYGLSNS
+900 
-909 ADTQPILWTGT
+909 AD
-920 IPVAGEG
+920 
-927 QYLWTRKITDYTDD
+927 
-941 AKEDT
+941 
-946 IEYTY
+946 
-951 SFQGKT
+951 
-957 GVAGTSIKVS
+957 
-967 KIEYQVGASGTVTPS
+967 
-982 GAWLTTIPSVP
+982 
-993 DGQFL
+993 
-998 WSKTTMSDNSV
+998 
-1009 IYGISK
+1009 
-1015 QGATGPKGD
+1015 
-1024 KGADGVAGKDGV
+1024 GKDGL
-1036 GVKTTTITY
+1036 
-1045 GISAN
+1045 
-1050 ETTQPTNW
+1050 P
-1058 TTSVPALVKGQYLWT
+1058 
-1073 KTVWAYTDSTS
+1073 
-1084 ETGYVKTYIAKDGNN
+1084 
-1099 GSDGIAGKD
+1099 
-1108 GVGIKTTTITY
+1108 
-1119 KASTSGTVTPNGT
+1119 
-1132 WTSAIPSVPSGQ
+1132 
-1144 FLWTKTVWTYT
+1144 
-1155 DNTNETGYSVAKMG
+1155 
-1169 EKGDKGD
+1169 
-1176 AGPQGPTG
+1176 GPQGPPG
-1184 ATGLQGPKG
+1184 IDGLQGPRG
-1193 DQGVIGPTGADG
+1193 EQGIPGPAGADG
-1205 KPSYTHI
+1205 KATYTHI
-1212 AYATNSTGTTG
+1212 AYALDETGTTG

-1229 VGKTYIGMYVD
+1229 TGKTYIGMYVD
-1240 NLATDSTD
+1240 DNIIDSND

-1263 QGIAGPAG
+1263 RGIQGPAG
-1271 KDGKTPYWHTAY
+1271 ADGKTPYWHVAY
-1283 ANSADG
+1283 ANSSDG

-1311 AIDSNDP
+1311 AIDSSDP
-1318 KKYRWTDMIG
+1318 KKYRWTDMVG
-1328 TVVVGTNNLINGTK
+1328 TVVVGTNNLIDGTK
-1342 SFSGEDWFTSA
+1342 SFFGTDWFTSA
-1353 TLEDENISNY
+1353 TLEDENLSNC
-1363 PFTFKKWISAQKVSH
+1363 PFTLKKWISRQKVSH

-1416 TSDTPREAIIKNVD
+1416 TSDTPRETIIKNVD
-1430 SNVRRFEITFTPT
+1430 SSLRRFEITFTPT
-1443 KTGKIRPRFAM
+1443 KTGRIRPRFAM

-1459 GSFSTGGFML
+1459 GSFSSGGFML

>member
-143 NEVNDKKLTLEWTGQ
+143 NEVKDKKLTLEWTGQ

-182 HNNHTFKAFIVNV
+182 HNNYTFKAFIINI

-210 KTDVIL
+210 RSDTVL
-216 RYQKNISGIRKTV
+216 RYQKNIAGITKKL

-244 TVKGERVISNPVTRK
+244 TVKGERVVSNPVTRK
-259 VTKTVGSNRTYL
+259 VTKTVGSNKTYL
-271 GGDLKY
+271 GGDIKY

-301 SGIITQLYLESYWG
+301 SGIITQLYLESFWG
-315 DSTVGRRDNNWAGMT
+315 DSTVGKRDNNWAGMS

-391 KGLFTAGG
+391 KGLFRAGG
-399 AKYNYAEAK
+399 AKYDYAAAG

-446 AVNVARRATKTIQAL
+446 AVNVARRATKTMQAL

-518 WGAYGWKLERSPNA
+518 WGSYGWKVDKSPNA
-532 SNLQAGGIY
+532 GNLKAGGIY
-541 SVKANFGAPFYTG
+541 NVRANRGAPFYTTG
-554 QWGHTGIIKS
+554 WGHTGIIKS
-564 VSSTRVTVLEQNFA
+564 VSKTRVTVLEQNFV

-585 NSYEINAFARGLQTV
+585 NSYDINSFASGLQTV

-611 VNGATTQQVSGGTQI
+611 VNGATTQQITGGTQI
-626 SYEEVVQEAQTES
+626 SYEEVVQEAQTET

-709 MSTALKDLKAHA
+709 ISTALKDLKAHA
-721 YPAITYEVDGYVDLE
+721 YPAVTYEVDGYVDLE
-736 IGDVV
+736 LGDVV
-741 RIQDDGYQPPL
+741 RIQDDGYEPPL
-752 ILSARVV
+752 ILTARVT
-759 EQVLSKDNP
+759 EQEISSTNP

-777 FVEKESQLAS
+777 FVEKESQLAT

-801 PYEIK
+801 PYEIT

-863 VLNVTVEAYINE
+863 VLNITVEAYLNE
-875 ELVATAQVSFTDTED
+875 ELVASTQISFTDTED
-890 GTDGVGIKST
+890 G
-900 SVVYGLSNS
+900 
-909 ADTQPILWTGT
+909 
-920 IPVAGEG
+920 
-927 QYLWTRKITDYTDD
+927 
-941 AKEDT
+941 
-946 IEYTY
+946 
-951 SFQGKT
+951 
-957 GVAGTSIKVS
+957 
-967 KIEYQVGASGTVTPS
+967 
-982 GAWLTTIPSVP
+982 
-993 DGQFL
+993 
-998 WSKTTMSDNSV
+998 
-1009 IYGISK
+1009 
-1015 QGATGPKGD
+1015 
-1024 KGADGVAGKDGV
+1024 
-1036 GVKTTTITY
+1036 
-1045 GISAN
+1045 
-1050 ETTQPTNW
+1050 
-1058 TTSVPALVKGQYLWT
+1058 
-1073 KTVWAYTDSTS
+1073 
-1084 ETGYVKTYIAKDGNN
+1084 
-1099 GSDGIAGKD
+1099 
-1108 GVGIKTTTITY
+1108 
-1119 KASTSGTVTPNGT
+1119 
-1132 WTSAIPSVPSGQ
+1132 
-1144 FLWTKTVWTYT
+1144 
-1155 DNTNETGYSVAKMG
+1155 
-1169 EKGDKGD
+1169 EKGD
-1176 AGPQGPTG
+1176 
-1184 ATGLQGPKG
+1184 
-1193 DQGVIGPTGADG
+1193 DG
-1205 KPSYTHI
+1205 KSSWT
-1212 AYATNSTGTTG
+1212 AWANSE
-1223 FSVSDN
+1223 
-1229 VGKTYIGMYVD
+1229 
-1240 NLATDSTD
+1240 
-1248 PKKYKWNLIKGADGA
+1248 
-1263 QGIAGPAG
+1263 
-1271 KDGKTPYWHTAY
+1271 DGK
-1283 ANSADG
+1283 
-1289 TVDFSVS
+1289 VDFSITES
-1296 DSANKRYIGQYTDYD
+1296 KNRRFIGTYTGIEQSTNYLDY
-1311 AIDSNDP
+1311 
-1318 KKYRWTDMIG
+1318 KWTDMVG
-1328 TVVVGTNNLINGTK
+1328 TVVVGTNNLIDGTK
-1342 SFSGEDWFTSA
+1342 SFVGTDWFTSA
-1353 TLEDENISNY
+1353 TLEDENLSNY
-1363 PFTFKKWISAQKVSH
+1363 PFTLKKWTSGQKVSH
-1378 AKDIMV
+1378 TKDIMV

-1395 VKREVA
+1395 IKREQA

-1407 LYDIADGFI
+1407 LYDETDGFI
-1416 TSDTPREAIIKNVD
+1416 TSDTQRETIIKNVD
-1430 SNVRRFEITFTPT
+1430 SSLRRFEITFTPA

-1459 GSFSTGGFML
+1459 GSFSSGGFML

>member
-16 VLLLDNEKQGT
+16 VLLLDNEKQGA
-27 LNYFDDT
+27 LNYYDDL
-34 WTRQLTTGSSVF
+34 WTRQLTTGSSAF
-46 EFSVYKKTLEGDNPL
+46 EFSVYKKTLLGDNPL
-61 NHKYQVLNDQAFVS
+61 NHKYHALNDQAFVS
-75 FVHKDKVQLFNIMQ
+75 FVHKGKVQLFNIMQ
-89 IEETET
+89 VDETET
-95 TVRCYCE
+95 KIRCLCE

-107 LLNEYCNPY
+107 LLNEYCNAY

-127 LVAFDIL
+127 LVQFDIL

-143 NEVNDKKLTLEWTGQ
+143 NEVKDKKLTLEWTGQ

-182 HNNHTFKAFIVNV
+182 HNNHTFKALIVNV
-195 YKEYEEGK
+195 YKEYEEGV

-210 KTDVIL
+210 RSDIVL
-216 RYQKNISGIRKTV
+216 RYQKNVTGITKKL

-244 TVKGERVISNPVTRK
+244 NVKGERVISNPVTRK

-301 SGIITQLYLESYWG
+301 SGIITQLYLESFWG
-315 DSTVGRRDNNWAGMT
+315 DSTVGRRDNNWSGMT

-391 KGLFTAGG
+391 KGLFRAGG
-399 AKYNYAEAK
+399 AKYDYAAAG

-426 TGNILDTIDKLWQ
+426 TGNILNTIDKLWQ
-439 TPVQPIT
+439 TPVKPIT
-446 AVNVARRATKTIQAL
+446 AVNVARRATKTIQAI
-461 NEATRLKGRRIGS
+461 NEATKLKGRRIGS

-518 WGAYGWKLERSPNA
+518 WGAYGWKVDKSPNA
-532 SNLQAGGIY
+532 GNLKAGGIY
-541 SVKANFGAPFYTG
+541 NVRANRGAPFYTTG
-554 QWGHTGIIKS
+554 WGHTGIIKS
-564 VSSTRVTVLEQNFA
+564 VSKTRVTVLEQNFV

-585 NSYEINAFARGLQTV
+585 NSYDINSFASGLQTV

-626 SYEEVVQEAQTES
+626 SYEEVVQEAQTET

-709 MSTALKDLKAHA
+709 ISTALKDLKAHA

-736 IGDVV
+736 LGDVV
-741 RIQDDGYQPPL
+741 RIQDDGYEPPL
-752 ILSARVV
+752 ILTARVT
-759 EQVLSKDNP
+759 EQEISSTNP

-801 PYEIK
+801 PYEIT
-806 LATSNGVAFKNGT
+806 LATSNGVAFKNGV

-863 VLNVTVEAYINE
+863 VLNITVEAYLNE
-875 ELVATAQVSFTDTED
+875 ELVASTQISFTDTED
-890 GTDGVGIKST
+890 G
-900 SVVYGLSNS
+900 
-909 ADTQPILWTGT
+909 AD
-920 IPVAGEG
+920 
-927 QYLWTRKITDYTDD
+927 
-941 AKEDT
+941 
-946 IEYTY
+946 
-951 SFQGKT
+951 
-957 GVAGTSIKVS
+957 
-967 KIEYQVGASGTVTPS
+967 
-982 GAWLTTIPSVP
+982 
-993 DGQFL
+993 
-998 WSKTTMSDNSV
+998 
-1009 IYGISK
+1009 
-1015 QGATGPKGD
+1015 
-1024 KGADGVAGKDGV
+1024 GKDGL
-1036 GVKTTTITY
+1036 
-1045 GISAN
+1045 
-1050 ETTQPTNW
+1050 P
-1058 TTSVPALVKGQYLWT
+1058 
-1073 KTVWAYTDSTS
+1073 
-1084 ETGYVKTYIAKDGNN
+1084 
-1099 GSDGIAGKD
+1099 
-1108 GVGIKTTTITY
+1108 
-1119 KASTSGTVTPNGT
+1119 
-1132 WTSAIPSVPSGQ
+1132 
-1144 FLWTKTVWTYT
+1144 
-1155 DNTNETGYSVAKMG
+1155 
-1169 EKGDKGD
+1169 
-1176 AGPQGPTG
+1176 GPQGPPG
-1184 ATGLQGPKG
+1184 IDGLQGPRG
-1193 DQGVIGPTGADG
+1193 EQGIPGPAGADG
-1205 KPSYTHI
+1205 KATYTHI
-1212 AYATNSTGTTG
+1212 AYALDETGTTG

-1229 VGKTYIGMYVD
+1229 TGKTYIGMYVD
-1240 NLATDSTD
+1240 DNIIDSND

-1263 QGIAGPAG
+1263 RGIQGPAG
-1271 KDGKTPYWHTAY
+1271 ADGKTPYWHVAY
-1283 ANSADG
+1283 ANSSDG

-1311 AIDSNDP
+1311 AIDSSDP
-1318 KKYRWTDMIG
+1318 KKYRWTDMVG
-1328 TVVVGTNNLINGTK
+1328 TVVVGTNNLIDGTK
-1342 SFSGEDWFTSA
+1342 SFFGTDWFTSA
-1353 TLEDENISNY
+1353 TLEDENLSNC
-1363 PFTFKKWISAQKVSH
+1363 PFTLKKWISGQKVSH

-1416 TSDTPREAIIKNVD
+1416 TSDTPRETIIKNVD
-1430 SNVRRFEITFTPT
+1430 SSLRRFEITFTPT
-1443 KTGKIRPRFAM
+1443 KTGRIRPRFAM

-1459 GSFSTGGFML
+1459 GSFSSGGFML

-1499 EQLNAIAEEQRLMKA
+1499 EQLNALAERARIAETELQAKA
-1514 NLEAA
+1514 TLETVNEWVQA
-1519 ASLQEVQDKAKELLD
+1519 LQDEIKAR
-1534 QIKKIEDGQ
+1534 QAGQ
-1543 KVSEQTMISNAN
+1543 KISEQKLIEASNRMVA
-1555 RVVQILAKLE
+1555 VQQNIGEMQIRTDFVNKF
-1565 NVQLVTE
+1565 
-1572 AITQYMSYS
+1572 MSQS
-1581 NDGLVIKMKDGTSS
+1581 EDGLVIGQKDGTSS
-1595 VRVTTDRIAFYSG
+1595 VRVDNDRISFYSSG
-1608 GTETAF
+1608 KEVAYIAQSVLVIDSGIFTTK
-1614 ISQGYLQI
+1614 LQI
-1622 ESGVFTLRLRIGSFL
+1622 GRYRIEQYELNADINVVRYVG
-1637 FEESSKGRLQIKKI
+1637 
-1651 RGIGG
+1651 

>member
-143 NEVNDKKLTLEWTGQ
+143 NEVKDKKLTLEWTGQ

-210 KTDVIL
+210 RSDTVL
-216 RYQKNISGIRKTV
+216 RYQKNIAGITKKL

-244 TVKGERVISNPVTRK
+244 TVKGERVVSNPVTRK
-259 VTKTVGSNRTYL
+259 VTKTVGSNKTYL
-271 GGDLKY
+271 GGDIKY

-301 SGIITQLYLESYWG
+301 SGIITQLYLESFWG
-315 DSTVGRRDNNWAGMT
+315 DSTVGRRDNNWSGMT

-391 KGLFTAGG
+391 KGLFRAGG
-399 AKYNYAEAK
+399 AKYDYAAAG

-446 AVNVARRATKTIQAL
+446 AVNVARRATKTMQAL

-518 WGAYGWKLERSPNA
+518 WGAYGWKVDKSPNA
-532 SNLQAGGIY
+532 RNLKAGGIY
-541 SVKANFGAPFYTG
+541 NVRANRGAPFYTTG
-554 QWGHTGIIKS
+554 WGHTGIIKS
-564 VSSTRVTVLEQNFA
+564 VSKTRVTVLEQNFV

-585 NSYEINAFARGLQTV
+585 NSYDINSFASGLQTV

-611 VNGATTQQVSGGTQI
+611 VNGATTQQITGGTQI
-626 SYEEVVQEAQTES
+626 SYEEVVQEAQTET

-709 MSTALKDLKAHA
+709 ISTALKDLKAHA
-721 YPAITYEVDGYVDLE
+721 YPAVTYEVDGYVDLE
-736 IGDVV
+736 LGDVV
-741 RIQDDGYQPPL
+741 RIQDDGYEPPL
-752 ILSARVV
+752 ILTARVI
-759 EQVLSKDNP
+759 EQEISITNP
-768 NSNKTKFSN
+768 SSNKTKFSN

-801 PYEIK
+801 PYDIQ
-806 LATSNGVAFKNGT
+806 LATSNGVAFKNGV
-819 GESVLTPSLQKN
+819 GESVLTPNLQKN
-831 GKDYEAVYF
+831 GKDYDAIYF

-847 IDIGPSLI
+847 IEVGPSLT
-855 VKASDFNH
+855 VKASDFSH
-863 VLNVTVEAYINE
+863 VLNISVEAYVNE
-875 ELVATAQVSFTDTED
+875 ELVASTQISFTDTED
-890 GTDGVGIKST
+890 G
-900 SVVYGLSNS
+900 
-909 ADTQPILWTGT
+909 
-920 IPVAGEG
+920 
-927 QYLWTRKITDYTDD
+927 
-941 AKEDT
+941 
-946 IEYTY
+946 
-951 SFQGKT
+951 
-957 GVAGTSIKVS
+957 
-967 KIEYQVGASGTVTPS
+967 
-982 GAWLTTIPSVP
+982 
-993 DGQFL
+993 
-998 WSKTTMSDNSV
+998 
-1009 IYGISK
+1009 
-1015 QGATGPKGD
+1015 
-1024 KGADGVAGKDGV
+1024 
-1036 GVKTTTITY
+1036 
-1045 GISAN
+1045 
-1050 ETTQPTNW
+1050 
-1058 TTSVPALVKGQYLWT
+1058 
-1073 KTVWAYTDSTS
+1073 
-1084 ETGYVKTYIAKDGNN
+1084 
-1099 GSDGIAGKD
+1099 
-1108 GVGIKTTTITY
+1108 
-1119 KASTSGTVTPNGT
+1119 
-1132 WTSAIPSVPSGQ
+1132 
-1144 FLWTKTVWTYT
+1144 
-1155 DNTNETGYSVAKMG
+1155 
-1169 EKGDKGD
+1169 EKGD
-1176 AGPQGPTG
+1176 
-1184 ATGLQGPKG
+1184 
-1193 DQGVIGPTGADG
+1193 DG
-1205 KPSYTHI
+1205 KSSWT
-1212 AYATNSTGTTG
+1212 AWANSE
-1223 FSVSDN
+1223 
-1229 VGKTYIGMYVD
+1229 
-1240 NLATDSTD
+1240 
-1248 PKKYKWNLIKGADGA
+1248 
-1263 QGIAGPAG
+1263 
-1271 KDGKTPYWHTAY
+1271 DGK
-1283 ANSADG
+1283 
-1289 TVDFSVS
+1289 VDFSITES
-1296 DSANKRYIGQYTDYD
+1296 KNRRFIGTYTGIEQSTNYLDY
-1311 AIDSNDP
+1311 
-1318 KKYRWTDMIG
+1318 KWTDMVG
-1328 TVVVGTNNLINGTK
+1328 TVVVGTNNLIDGTK
-1342 SFSGEDWFTSA
+1342 SFVGTDWFTSA
-1353 TLEDENISNY
+1353 TLEDENLSNY
-1363 PFTFKKWISAQKVSH
+1363 PFTLKKWISGQKVSH

-1384 EQGVTYTFSAY
+1384 KQGVTYTFSAY

-1416 TSDTPREAIIKNVD
+1416 TSDTPRETIIKNVD
-1430 SNVRRFEITFTPT
+1430 SSLRRFEITFTPT
-1443 KTGKIRPRFAM
+1443 KTGRIRPRFAM

-1459 GSFSTGGFML
+1459 GSFSSGGFML

-1490 SKADGAFTV
+1490 SKADEAFTV
-1499 EQLNAIAEEQRLMKA
+1499 EQLNALAERARIAEAELQSKA
-1514 NLEAA
+1514 TLDTVNDWVKA
-1519 ASLQEVQDKAKELLD
+1519 LQDEIKAREG
-1534 QIKKIEDGQ
+1534 GQ
-1543 KVSEQTMISNAN
+1543 KLSEQKLIDFSNRMIA
-1555 RVVQILAKLE
+1555 VQQTIGEMQIRTDFVNKF
-1565 NVQLVTE
+1565 
-1572 AITQYMSYS
+1572 MSQS
-1581 NDGLVIKMKDGTSS
+1581 EDGLVIGQKDGTSS
-1595 VRVTTDRIAFYSG
+1595 VRVDNDRISFYSSG
-1608 GTETAF
+1608 KEVAYIAQSVLVIDSGIFTTK
-1614 ISQGYLQI
+1614 LQI
-1622 ESGVFTLRLRIGSFL
+1622 GRYRIEQYELNADINVVRYVG
-1637 FEESSKGRLQIKKI
+1637 
-1651 RGIGG
+1651 

>member
-143 NEVNDKKLTLEWTGQ
+143 NEVKDKKLTLEWTGQ

-210 KTDVIL
+210 RSDTVL
-216 RYQKNISGIRKTV
+216 RYQKNIAGITKKL

-244 TVKGERVISNPVTRK
+244 TVKGERVVSNPVTRK
-259 VTKTVGSNRTYL
+259 VTKTVGSNKTYL
-271 GGDLKY
+271 GGDIKY

-301 SGIITQLYLESYWG
+301 SGIITQLYLESFWG
-315 DSTVGRRDNNWAGMT
+315 DSTVGRRDNNWSGMT

-391 KGLFTAGG
+391 KGLFRAGG
-399 AKYNYAEAK
+399 AKYDYAAAG

-446 AVNVARRATKTIQAL
+446 AVNVARRATKTMQAL

-518 WGAYGWKLERSPNA
+518 WGAYGWKVDKSPNA
-532 SNLQAGGIY
+532 RNLKAGGIY
-541 SVKANFGAPFYTG
+541 NVRANRGAPFYTTG
-554 QWGHTGIIKS
+554 WGHTGIIKS
-564 VSSTRVTVLEQNFA
+564 VSKTRVTVLEQNFV

-585 NSYEINAFARGLQTV
+585 NSYDINSFASGLQTV

-611 VNGATTQQVSGGTQI
+611 VNGATTQQITGGTQI
-626 SYEEVVQEAQTES
+626 SYEEVVQEAQTET

-709 MSTALKDLKAHA
+709 ISTALKDLKAHA
-721 YPAITYEVDGYVDLE
+721 YPAVTYEVDGYVDLE
-736 IGDVV
+736 LGDVV
-741 RIQDDGYQPPL
+741 RIQDDGYEPPL
-752 ILSARVV
+752 ILTARVI
-759 EQVLSKDNP
+759 EQEISITNP
-768 NSNKTKFSN
+768 SSNKTKFSN

-801 PYEIK
+801 PYDIQ
-806 LATSNGVAFKNGT
+806 LATSNGVAFKNGV
-819 GESVLTPSLQKN
+819 GESVLTPNLQKN
-831 GKDYEAVYF
+831 GKDYDAIYF

-847 IDIGPSLI
+847 IEVGPSLT
-855 VKASDFNH
+855 VKASDFSH
-863 VLNVTVEAYINE
+863 VLNISVEAYVNE
-875 ELVATAQVSFTDTED
+875 ELVASTQISFTDTED
-890 GTDGVGIKST
+890 G
-900 SVVYGLSNS
+900 
-909 ADTQPILWTGT
+909 
-920 IPVAGEG
+920 
-927 QYLWTRKITDYTDD
+927 
-941 AKEDT
+941 
-946 IEYTY
+946 
-951 SFQGKT
+951 
-957 GVAGTSIKVS
+957 
-967 KIEYQVGASGTVTPS
+967 
-982 GAWLTTIPSVP
+982 
-993 DGQFL
+993 
-998 WSKTTMSDNSV
+998 
-1009 IYGISK
+1009 
-1015 QGATGPKGD
+1015 
-1024 KGADGVAGKDGV
+1024 
-1036 GVKTTTITY
+1036 
-1045 GISAN
+1045 
-1050 ETTQPTNW
+1050 
-1058 TTSVPALVKGQYLWT
+1058 
-1073 KTVWAYTDSTS
+1073 
-1084 ETGYVKTYIAKDGNN
+1084 
-1099 GSDGIAGKD
+1099 
-1108 GVGIKTTTITY
+1108 
-1119 KASTSGTVTPNGT
+1119 
-1132 WTSAIPSVPSGQ
+1132 
-1144 FLWTKTVWTYT
+1144 
-1155 DNTNETGYSVAKMG
+1155 
-1169 EKGDKGD
+1169 EKGD
-1176 AGPQGPTG
+1176 
-1184 ATGLQGPKG
+1184 
-1193 DQGVIGPTGADG
+1193 DG
-1205 KPSYTHI
+1205 KSSWT
-1212 AYATNSTGTTG
+1212 AWANSE
-1223 FSVSDN
+1223 
-1229 VGKTYIGMYVD
+1229 
-1240 NLATDSTD
+1240 
-1248 PKKYKWNLIKGADGA
+1248 
-1263 QGIAGPAG
+1263 
-1271 KDGKTPYWHTAY
+1271 DGK
-1283 ANSADG
+1283 
-1289 TVDFSVS
+1289 VDFSITES
-1296 DSANKRYIGQYTDYD
+1296 KNRRFIGTYTGIEQSTNYLDY
-1311 AIDSNDP
+1311 
-1318 KKYRWTDMIG
+1318 KWTDMVG
-1328 TVVVGTNNLINGTK
+1328 TVVVGTNNLIDGTK
-1342 SFSGEDWFTSA
+1342 SFVGTDWFTSA
-1353 TLEDENISNY
+1353 TLEDENLSNY
-1363 PFTFKKWISAQKVSH
+1363 PFTLKKWISGQKVSH

-1384 EQGVTYTFSAY
+1384 KQGVTYTFSAY

-1416 TSDTPREAIIKNVD
+1416 TSDTPRETIIKNVD
-1430 SNVRRFEITFTPT
+1430 SSLRRFEITFTPT
-1443 KTGKIRPRFAM
+1443 KTGRIRPRFAM

-1459 GSFSTGGFML
+1459 GSFSSGGFML

-1490 SKADGAFTV
+1490 SKADEAFTV
-1499 EQLNAIAEEQRLMKA
+1499 EQLNALAERARIAEAELQSKA
-1514 NLEAA
+1514 TLDTVNDWVKA
-1519 ASLQEVQDKAKELLD
+1519 LQDEIKAREG
-1534 QIKKIEDGQ
+1534 GQ
-1543 KVSEQTMISNAN
+1543 KLSEQKLIDFSNRMIA
-1555 RVVQILAKLE
+1555 VQ
-1565 NVQLVTE
+1565 QT
-1572 AITQYMSYS
+1572 
-1581 NDGLVIKMKDGTSS
+1581 
-1595 VRVTTDRIAFYSG
+1595 
-1608 GTETAF
+1608 
-1614 ISQGYLQI
+1614 
-1622 ESGVFTLRLRIGSFL
+1622 IG
-1637 FEESSKGRLQIKKI
+1637 
-1651 RGIGG
+1651 

>member
-34 WTRQLTTGSSVF
+34 WTRQLPTGSSVF

-143 NEVNDKKLTLEWTGQ
+143 NEVKDKRLTLEWTGQ

-169 NNFDAEIEFETQL
+169 NNFDAEVEFETQL
-182 HNNHTFKAFIVNV
+182 HNNHTFKAFIINI

-210 KTDVIL
+210 RSDTVL
-216 RYQKNISGIRKTV
+216 RYQKNIAGITKKL

-244 TVKGERVISNPVTRK
+244 TVKGERVVSNPVTRK
-259 VTKTVGSNRTYL
+259 VTKTVGSNKTYL

-301 SGIITQLYLESYWG
+301 SGIITQLYLESFWG
-315 DSTVGRRDNNWAGMT
+315 DSTVGRRDNNWSGMT

-345 MARPANEGGTYMHY
+345 MARPANEGGSYMHY

-381 VGKKNIADYT
+381 VGKKNLADYT
-391 KGLFTAGG
+391 KGLFRAGG
-399 AKYNYAEAK
+399 AKYDYAAAG

-439 TPVQPIT
+439 TPIKPIT

-518 WGAYGWKLERSPNA
+518 WGAYGWKLDRSPNA
-532 SNLQAGGIY
+532 GNLQAGGIY
-541 SVKANFGAPFYTG
+541 NVKANFGAPFYTT

-564 VSSTRVTVLEQNFA
+564 VSKTRVTVLEQNYA
-578 GRMYVVE
+578 GRMYVME

-709 MSTALKDLKAHA
+709 ISTALKDLKAHA
-721 YPAITYEVDGYVDLE
+721 YPAVTYEVDGYVDLE
-736 IGDVV
+736 LGDVV
-741 RIQDDGYQPPL
+741 RIQDDGYEPPL
-752 ILSARVV
+752 ILTARVT
-759 EQVLSKDNP
+759 EQEISSTNP

-801 PYEIK
+801 PYEIQ
-806 LATSNGVAFKNGT
+806 LATSNGVAFKNGV

-847 IDIGPSLI
+847 IEIGPSLT

-863 VLNVTVEAYINE
+863 VLNVTVEAYLNE
-875 ELVATAQVSFTDTED
+875 ELVASTQISFTDTED
-890 GTDGVGIKST
+890 G
-900 SVVYGLSNS
+900 
-909 ADTQPILWTGT
+909 
-920 IPVAGEG
+920 
-927 QYLWTRKITDYTDD
+927 
-941 AKEDT
+941 
-946 IEYTY
+946 
-951 SFQGKT
+951 
-957 GVAGTSIKVS
+957 
-967 KIEYQVGASGTVTPS
+967 
-982 GAWLTTIPSVP
+982 
-993 DGQFL
+993 
-998 WSKTTMSDNSV
+998 
-1009 IYGISK
+1009 
-1015 QGATGPKGD
+1015 
-1024 KGADGVAGKDGV
+1024 
-1036 GVKTTTITY
+1036 
-1045 GISAN
+1045 
-1050 ETTQPTNW
+1050 
-1058 TTSVPALVKGQYLWT
+1058 
-1073 KTVWAYTDSTS
+1073 
-1084 ETGYVKTYIAKDGNN
+1084 
-1099 GSDGIAGKD
+1099 
-1108 GVGIKTTTITY
+1108 
-1119 KASTSGTVTPNGT
+1119 
-1132 WTSAIPSVPSGQ
+1132 
-1144 FLWTKTVWTYT
+1144 
-1155 DNTNETGYSVAKMG
+1155 
-1169 EKGDKGD
+1169 EKGD
-1176 AGPQGPTG
+1176 
-1184 ATGLQGPKG
+1184 
-1193 DQGVIGPTGADG
+1193 DG
-1205 KPSYTHI
+1205 KSSWT
-1212 AYATNSTGTTG
+1212 AWANSE
-1223 FSVSDN
+1223 
-1229 VGKTYIGMYVD
+1229 
-1240 NLATDSTD
+1240 
-1248 PKKYKWNLIKGADGA
+1248 
-1263 QGIAGPAG
+1263 
-1271 KDGKTPYWHTAY
+1271 DGK
-1283 ANSADG
+1283 
-1289 TVDFSVS
+1289 VDFSITES
-1296 DSANKRYIGQYTDYD
+1296 KNRRFIGTYTGIEQSTNYLDY
-1311 AIDSNDP
+1311 
-1318 KKYRWTDMIG
+1318 KWTDMVG
-1328 TVVVGTNNLINGTK
+1328 TVVVGTNNLIDGTK
-1342 SFSGEDWFTSA
+1342 SFVGSDWFTSA

-1363 PFTFKKWISAQKVSH
+1363 PFTFKKWISGQKVSH
-1378 AKDIMV
+1378 AKDIIV

-1416 TSDTPREAIIKNVD
+1416 TSDTARETIIKNVN
-1430 SNVRRFEITFTPT
+1430 SNVRRFEITFTPA

-1459 GSFSTGGFML
+1459 GSFSSGGFML

-1490 SKADGAFTV
+1490 SKADGGFTV

-1543 KVSEQTMISNAN
+1543 KVSEQTMVSNAN
-1555 RVVQILAKLE
+1555 RVVQILAKLDD
-1565 NVQLVTE
+1565 VQLVTE

-1581 NDGLVIKMKDGTSS
+1581 EDGLVIKMKDGTSS
-1595 VRVTTDRIAFYSG
+1595 VRVTTDRISFYSG

-1614 ISQGYLQI
+1614 ISQGFLQI

>member
-1 MVIITLV
+1 MVVITLV
-8 IHDSKLHP
+8 IHDAKLHP
-16 VLLLDNEKQGT
+16 VLLLDNERQGA
-27 LNYFDDT
+27 LNYYDDL
-34 WTRQLTTGSSVF
+34 WTRQLTTGSSAF
-46 EFSVYKKTLEGDNPL
+46 EFSVYKKSLLGDNPL
-61 NHKYQVLNDQAFVS
+61 NHKYHALNDQAFVS
-75 FVHKDKVQLFNIMQ
+75 FVHKGKVQLFNIMQ
-89 IEETET
+89 VEETET
-95 TVRCYCE
+95 KIHCYCE

-107 LLNEYCNPY
+107 LLNEYCNAY

-127 LVAFDIL
+127 LVQFDIL

-143 NEVNDKKLTLEWTGQ
+143 NEVKDKKLTLEWTGQ
-158 DTKLARLLSIA
+158 DTKLARILSIA

-195 YKEYEEGK
+195 YKEYEEGV

-210 KTDVIL
+210 RSDIVL
-216 RYQKNISGIRKTV
+216 RYQKNVTGITKKL

-301 SGIITQLYLESYWG
+301 SGIITQLYLESFWG
-315 DSTVGRRDNNWAGMT
+315 DSTVGKRDNNWAGMS

-391 KGLFTAGG
+391 KGLFRAGG
-399 AKYNYAEAK
+399 AKYDYAAAG

-426 TGNILDTIDKLWQ
+426 TGNILNTIDKLWQ
-439 TPVQPIT
+439 TPVKPIT
-446 AVNVARRATKTIQAL
+446 AVNVARRATKTIQAI
-461 NEATRLKGRRIGS
+461 NEATKLKGRRIGS

-518 WGAYGWKLERSPNA
+518 WGAYGWKVDKSPNA
-532 SNLQAGGIY
+532 GNLKAGGIY
-541 SVKANFGAPFYTG
+541 NVRANRGAPFYTTG
-554 QWGHTGIIKS
+554 WGHTGIIKS
-564 VSSTRVTVLEQNFA
+564 VSKTRVTVLEQNYA
-578 GRMYVVE
+578 GRMYVME

-606 AQGMS
+606 AQGMA

-697 DMEVETDSQDVL
+697 DMEVETDSQEVL
-709 MSTALKDLKAHA
+709 MSTGLKDLKAHA

-736 IGDVV
+736 LGDVV
-741 RIQDDGYQPPL
+741 RIQDDGYEPPL
-752 ILSARVV
+752 ILTARVV
-759 EQVLSKDNP
+759 EQEISITNP
-768 NSNKTKFSN
+768 SSNKTKFSN

-863 VLNVTVEAYINE
+863 VLNITVEAYLNE
-875 ELVATAQVSFTDTED
+875 ELVASTQISFTDTED
-890 GTDGVGIKST
+890 G
-900 SVVYGLSNS
+900 
-909 ADTQPILWTGT
+909 AD
-920 IPVAGEG
+920 
-927 QYLWTRKITDYTDD
+927 
-941 AKEDT
+941 
-946 IEYTY
+946 
-951 SFQGKT
+951 
-957 GVAGTSIKVS
+957 
-967 KIEYQVGASGTVTPS
+967 
-982 GAWLTTIPSVP
+982 
-993 DGQFL
+993 
-998 WSKTTMSDNSV
+998 
-1009 IYGISK
+1009 
-1015 QGATGPKGD
+1015 
-1024 KGADGVAGKDGV
+1024 GKDG
-1036 GVKTTTITY
+1036 
-1045 GISAN
+1045 A
-1050 ETTQPTNW
+1050 P
-1058 TTSVPALVKGQYLWT
+1058 
-1073 KTVWAYTDSTS
+1073 
-1084 ETGYVKTYIAKDGNN
+1084 
-1099 GSDGIAGKD
+1099 
-1108 GVGIKTTTITY
+1108 
-1119 KASTSGTVTPNGT
+1119 
-1132 WTSAIPSVPSGQ
+1132 
-1144 FLWTKTVWTYT
+1144 
-1155 DNTNETGYSVAKMG
+1155 
-1169 EKGDKGD
+1169 
-1176 AGPQGPTG
+1176 GPQGPPG
-1184 ATGLQGPKG
+1184 VNGLQGPKG
-1193 DQGVIGPTGADG
+1193 DQGIQGPAGADG
-1205 KPSYTHI
+1205 KATYTHI
-1212 AYATNSTGTTG
+1212 AYALDENGSTG

-1240 NLATDSTD
+1240 DNIIDSND

-1263 QGIAGPAG
+1263 RGIQGPAG
-1271 KDGKTPYWHTAY
+1271 ADGKTPYWHVAY
-1283 ANSADG
+1283 ANSSDG

-1311 AIDSNDP
+1311 AIDSSDP
-1318 KKYRWTDMIG
+1318 KKYRWTDMVG
-1328 TVVVGTNNLINGTK
+1328 TVVVGTNNLIDGTK
-1342 SFSGEDWFTSA
+1342 SFFGTDWFTSA
-1353 TLEDENISNY
+1353 TLEDENLSNC
-1363 PFTFKKWISAQKVSH
+1363 PFTLKKWISGQKVSH

-1416 TSDTPREAIIKNVD
+1416 TSDTPRETIIKNVD
-1430 SNVRRFEITFTPT
+1430 SSLRRFEITFTPT
-1443 KTGKIRPRFAM
+1443 KTGRIRPRFAM

-1459 GSFSTGGFML
+1459 GSFSSGGFML

-1490 SKADGAFTV
+1490 SKADQELTQAQILALEERTAIAR
-1499 EQLNAIAEEQRLMKA
+1499 ENAIAEAMQNTLSEVETKWKLWYDLNTIDEKQKVA
-1514 NLEAA
+1514 NDIAQLFDRTTEFKQLLGEASA
-1519 ASLQEVQDKAKELLD
+1519 RFSFINNETLIGEEGVAIGDKGGKAKLFL
-1534 QIKKIEDGQ
+1534 
-1543 KVSEQTMISNAN
+1543 
-1555 RVVQILAKLE
+1555 
-1565 NVQLVTE
+1565 
-1572 AITQYMSYS
+1572 S
-1581 NDGLVIKMKDGTSS
+1581 NDSISFVTNGVAQMTLTGDTLTIKNGLFTERIQIGNFVEEVYDRNPLFNVI
-1595 VRVTTDRIAFYSG
+1595 RA
-1608 GTETAF
+1608 
-1614 ISQGYLQI
+1614 
-1622 ESGVFTLRLRIGSFL
+1622 
-1637 FEESSKGRLQIKKI
+1637 I
-1651 RGIGG
+1651 RNS

>member
-46 EFSVYKKTLEGDNPL
+46 EFSVYKKTLLGDNPL
-61 NHKYQVLNDQAFVS
+61 NHKYHALNDQAFVS
-75 FVHKDKVQLFNIMQ
+75 FVHKGKVQLFNIMQ
-89 IEETET
+89 VDETET
-95 TVRCYCE
+95 KIRCLCE

-143 NEVNDKKLTLEWTGQ
+143 NEVKDKRLTLEWTGQ

-195 YKEYEEGK
+195 YKEYEEGV

-210 KTDVIL
+210 RSDVVL
-216 RYQKNISGIRKTV
+216 RYQKNVTGITKKL

-301 SGIITQLYLESYWG
+301 SGIITQLYLESFWG
-315 DSTVGRRDNNWAGMT
+315 DSTVGRRDNNWSGMT

-381 VGKKNIADYT
+381 VGKKNLADYT
-391 KGLFTAGG
+391 KGLFRIGG
-399 AKYNYAEAK
+399 AKYDYAAAG

-414 LMTNIRNGINKV
+414 LMTNIRNGINKAS
-426 TGNILDTIDKLWQ
+426 GNILDTIDKLWQ
-439 TPVQPIT
+439 TPVKPIT

-518 WGAYGWKLERSPNA
+518 WGSYGWKLDRSPNA
-532 SNLQAGGIY
+532 GNLQAGGIY
-541 SVKANFGAPFYTG
+541 NVKANFGAPFYTTS
-554 QWGHTGIIKS
+554 WGHTGIIKS
-564 VSSTRVTVLEQNFA
+564 VSKTRVTVLEQNYA
-578 GRMYVVE
+578 GRMYVME

-626 SYEEVVQEAQTES
+626 SYEEVVQEAQTET

-709 MSTALKDLKAHA
+709 ISTALKDLKAHA
-721 YPAITYEVDGYVDLE
+721 YPAVTYEVDGYVDLE
-736 IGDVV
+736 LGDVV
-741 RIQDDGYQPPL
+741 RIQDDGYEPTL
-752 ILSARVV
+752 ILTARVI
-759 EQVLSKDNP
+759 EQEISITNP
-768 NSNKTKFSN
+768 SSNKTKFSN

-801 PYEIK
+801 PYEIQ
-806 LATSNGVAFKNGT
+806 LATSNGVAFKNGV

-847 IDIGPSLI
+847 IEIGPSLT

-863 VLNVTVEAYINE
+863 VLNITVEAYVNE
-875 ELVATAQVSFTDTED
+875 ELVASTQISFTDTED
-890 GTDGVGIKST
+890 GTDG
-900 SVVYGLSNS
+900 
-909 ADTQPILWTGT
+909 
-920 IPVAGEG
+920 
-927 QYLWTRKITDYTDD
+927 
-941 AKEDT
+941 
-946 IEYTY
+946 
-951 SFQGKT
+951 
-957 GVAGTSIKVS
+957 
-967 KIEYQVGASGTVTPS
+967 
-982 GAWLTTIPSVP
+982 
-993 DGQFL
+993 
-998 WSKTTMSDNSV
+998 
-1009 IYGISK
+1009 
-1015 QGATGPKGD
+1015 
-1024 KGADGVAGKDGV
+1024 
-1036 GVKTTTITY
+1036 
-1045 GISAN
+1045 
-1050 ETTQPTNW
+1050 
-1058 TTSVPALVKGQYLWT
+1058 
-1073 KTVWAYTDSTS
+1073 
-1084 ETGYVKTYIAKDGNN
+1084 
-1099 GSDGIAGKD
+1099 
-1108 GVGIKTTTITY
+1108 
-1119 KASTSGTVTPNGT
+1119 
-1132 WTSAIPSVPSGQ
+1132 
-1144 FLWTKTVWTYT
+1144 
-1155 DNTNETGYSVAKMG
+1155 
-1169 EKGDKGD
+1169 EKGD
-1176 AGPQGPTG
+1176 
-1184 ATGLQGPKG
+1184 
-1193 DQGVIGPTGADG
+1193 DG
-1205 KPSYTHI
+1205 KSSWT
-1212 AYATNSTGTTG
+1212 AWANSE
-1223 FSVSDN
+1223 
-1229 VGKTYIGMYVD
+1229 
-1240 NLATDSTD
+1240 
-1248 PKKYKWNLIKGADGA
+1248 
-1263 QGIAGPAG
+1263 
-1271 KDGKTPYWHTAY
+1271 DGK
-1283 ANSADG
+1283 
-1289 TVDFSVS
+1289 VDFSITES
-1296 DSANKRYIGQYTDYD
+1296 KNRRFIGTYTGIEQSTNYLDY
-1311 AIDSNDP
+1311 
-1318 KKYRWTDMIG
+1318 KWTDMVG
-1328 TVVVGTNNLINGTK
+1328 TVVVGTNNLIDGTK
-1342 SFSGEDWFTSA
+1342 SFSGEDWLIYA

-1363 PFTFKKWISAQKVSH
+1363 PFTFKKWISGQKVSH

-1416 TSDTPREAIIKNVD
+1416 TSDTARETIIKNVN

-1443 KTGKIRPRFAM
+1443 KAGKIRPRFAM

-1459 GSFSTGGFML
+1459 GSFSSGGFML

-1490 SKADGAFTV
+1490 SKADGDFTV
-1499 EQLNAIAEEQRLMKA
+1499 EQLNKLAERARIAEAELQSKA
-1514 NLEAA
+1514 TLDTVNDWVKA
-1519 ASLQEVQDKAKELLD
+1519 LQDEIKAREG
-1534 QIKKIEDGQ
+1534 GQ
-1543 KVSEQTMISNAN
+1543 KLSEQKLIDFSNRMIA
-1555 RVVQILAKLE
+1555 VQQTIGEMQIRTDFVNKF
-1565 NVQLVTE
+1565 
-1572 AITQYMSYS
+1572 MSQS
-1581 NDGLVIKMKDGTSS
+1581 EDGLVIGQKDGTSS
-1595 VRVTTDRIAFYSG
+1595 VRVDNDRISFYSSG
-1608 GTETAF
+1608 KEVAYIAQSVLVIDSGIFTTK
-1614 ISQGYLQI
+1614 LQI
-1622 ESGVFTLRLRIGSFL
+1622 GRYRIEQYELNPDINVVRYVG
-1637 FEESSKGRLQIKKI
+1637 
-1651 RGIGG
+1651 